1 MRTKIGTR
9 LLSLFLTAICVIG
22 LIPTSAFAASSENM
36 PSEITLKKSDY
47 FLDTD
52 GSKTYNSPSFD
63 KPLYLHIINM
73 NVGGKTKVGF
83 CAEHGKQLGNTLIGK
98 KWGNPEPVTNSF
110 IKMMIGY
117 YYCMTDAKYMTDAY
131 KAKFGSQLWTDQNM
145 IRYHNAWIQALC
157 WRALG
162 QGAAIPSDA
171 EGQRVAIA
179 KELMYIAN
187 AKNGTSYSDI
197 YTDKYGTT
205 TFYEKG
211 CKVIDNPD
219 CWPDVDVTLYHYIGG
234 NATSPD
240 GKKHYTND
248 NTQAIMVATPRG
260 EPTIDDYQIV
270 VKKVDSSNP
279 TKGLP
284 GATFSL
290 TMVGS
295 DDPSFPMTGVTGQDG
310 TYTFKP
316 LKAGTYQVTETE
328 APEGYQIDNP
338 GPYTVTL
345 PMNGQ
350 KTVTVTA
357 TDTPITTSSGSI
369 RKVDKDIPT
378 MGLAGATIRITG
390 IDNNFKYEGQTVAG
404 GALTDVPW
412 DTMPVGSYIAEEIG
426 APEGYIL
433 PSPHEKKE
441 FYWDKKSDVTLVFE
455 NDSKVKVQLLKKDE
469 SNNPLPGCLFTV
481 IKNGQTLF
489 SAVTDA
495 AGTITVPNVTEGTY
509 WFVEKDA
516 PEGYV
521 VNSEPVTA
529 YVSAADIQG
538 NKTVTVEAT
547 NHRKPGLEIVKI
559 DSVTKEP
566 VANCT
571 FDIRSIDGTYHET
584 LTTDGAGRIFLEN
597 MTPGSYEV
605 KETAVPKGYNLNPE
619 KQTVELTAG
628 GTFTLTFENV
638 PKTDFTLFKHDS
650 NNHPIAGVT
659 FEISKKGGQSLGH
672 FTTDGQGKLT
682 VPNLEPGIYV
692 AVETDCPDD
701 YILDK
706 TPHEFQVNAGKTEVG
721 IDVVNLKKP
730 EITVKKVDSIVG
742 GGVEGAKFEIFY
754 AGTGG
759 TGSPAGTYESLGTKY
774 TDANGI
780 IHLDHLKEGWYRFT
794 EVEAPEGY
802 QLDEPSTQEIYLKGD
817 DNAELTFK
825 DTPLS
830 AIIVMKKDGVNG
842 KALPGATFQLRYLDG
857 TSGTGGT
864 VIGEKV
870 TDQNGVCSW
879 TGLKAGTYIVEEVK
893 PAPGYNIVEGP
904 KTVYISGKAQDVITV
919 SFDNSPDG
927 TLLIKKVDAKN
938 PTKVLAGAKFRVQ
951 YTNGTLLG
959 NDNGIFTTDEN
970 GQITIAGLEPE
981 KTIIVT
987 EVEAPAGYIIDG
999 QAQTIDI
1006 KSGKVVSIT
1015 FKNAPKGELVIE
1027 KTDAATGKLLPG
1039 AEFII
1044 RKSDGTEVGADGNIH
1059 NNLTIESGTLSSDS
1073 HFVTGGDGRII
1084 IKGLTPGNYT
1094 ITEVKAPDG
1103 YLIGKNAS
1111 RTIQITA
1118 GDTQTITF
1126 ANPST
1131 CSLLIKKVCS
1141 INTDKMLEGAVFD
1154 VRYADGSVVGDS
1166 NGVYETGADGTIL
1179 ITGLEA
1185 NKAII
1190 VTETKAPNG
1199 FAIDTKP
1206 QTVTTIAG
1214 KVVQLTFANA
1224 PYGKLVIEKRDAET
1238 NNLLPGAEFRVTT
1251 AAGCEVGQNGVI
1263 GDTTLTSNGI
1273 FRTDADGKITIS
1285 NLRPGN
1291 YIITEIK
1298 APDGYLID
1306 DPTRNVTVTAGDTQT
1321 IVFKNHSTCSL
1332 LIKKVCTENPD
1343 KMLEGAVFDVRY
1355 ADGTVVG
1362 DSNGVFTTGADGT
1375 ILITGLEANKAI
1387 VVTETKAPDGF
1398 AIDTT
1403 PQTITTQAGKVV
1415 QLTFANA
1422 PYGKIIIEKRDSK
1435 TNELLPGAEFRVTT
1449 AAGCEVGQ
1457 NGVIGDT
1464 NLTSNGIFTT
1474 GADGKITI
1482 TNVRPGSYVITEIKA
1497 PDGYLIDDPTRTITV
1512 TSGDTQTIVFKDTKP
1527 GGLII
1532 EKRDSVT
1539 KEPLAGATFKV
1550 TTSDG
1555 RFVAQDGGAT
1565 STNGLYTTD
1574 ANGQIHI
1581 VDLDPDTY
1589 VVTEVTAPDG
1599 YLMDAPSQT
1608 VKIEKNDTQTL
1619 TFYDTP
1625 LGGLTIV
1632 KVDSESGKRLEGA
1645 KIEVAKLNGEIV
1657 GTYVTDKLGVIQLPD
1672 LDDGWYQLTEIKA
1685 PKGYLLD
1692 STPQKVEVK
1701 KGETKTFEF
1710 ENTASASM
1718 LIHKIDSVTKKGIQG
1733 VKFVVYDS
1741 SMTPIGEYESDDQ
1754 GYVHLN
1760 KTLEDGKYYVREIVA
1775 AEGYILDNK
1784 VKSFTVLAGDT
1795 AMIEWENTSELG
1807 QIQVIKTSEGY
1818 SSVNGLPA
1826 GTPLSGAIFAVY
1838 DKQNNVVDKFQTNE
1852 NGIGSSKKLPL
1863 GIYTVKEVQAPANYG
1878 LNPTVFTADIEFAGQ
1893 VVKLNVTDPVI
1904 TAGVSIKKTGYAQT
1918 MNNNVMR
1925 WTVSGV
1931 RNDST
1936 TSLQSFYWRDTLP
1949 TDAVRLTRLVTGT
1962 YSTTQTYKVT
1972 FTTNLN
1978 SQWRTAYDNLSTAKN
1993 YTLDMSSAALGLA
2006 SNEYVTQF
2014 MLSFGIVPAGFHQ
2027 LTNATVDAQTL
2038 YALTNGYKFTN
2049 KADVGGLLG
2058 GNWVQSI
2065 ARWTTSVYSHYVPA
2079 KPAAPKSPKLP
2090 RTGY

>member
-22 LIPTSAFAASSENM
+22 LIPTSAFAAPSGSM
-36 PSEITLKKSDY
+36 PSEITLQKSDY

-52 GSKTYNSPSFD
+52 GSKTYNSPSFGE
-63 KPLYLHIINM
+63 PLYLHIINM
-73 NVGGKTKVGF
+73 NVGGKTNVGF

-117 YYCMTDAKYMTDAY
+117 YYCMTDAKYQTDAY
-131 KAKFGSQLWTDQNM
+131 KEKWGGELWTDQNL

-171 EGQRVAIA
+171 EGQKVAIA

-205 TFYEKG
+205 TFYQKGEK
-211 CKVIDNPD
+211 VLDNTD

-248 NTQAIMVATPRG
+248 NTQAIMVATPSI
-260 EPTIDDYQIV
+260 PTAESYQIV

-279 TKGLP
+279 TKGLS

-295 DDPSFPMTGVTGQDG
+295 TKTLTGVTGQDG
-310 TYTFKP
+310 TYTFKN

-338 GPYTVTL
+338 GPYAVTL
-345 PMNGQ
+345 PTNGQ
-350 KTVTVTA
+350 NTVTVTA
-357 TDTPITTSSGSI
+357 LDTPITLASGSI
-369 RKVDKDIPT
+369 RKVDKDRPT

-390 IDNNFKYEGQTVAG
+390 IDNNFTYEGQTVEG

-412 DTMPVGSYIAEEIG
+412 DTMPVGSYVAEEIG

-441 FYWDKKSDVTLVFE
+441 FYWDKKNEVKLVFE

-706 TPHEFQVNAGKTEVG
+706 TPHEFQVNAGVTNVG

-794 EVEAPEGY
+794 EVEAPAGY

-842 KALPGATFQLRYLDG
+842 KALPGATFQLRYLGG

-879 TGLKAGTYIVEEVK
+879 TSLKAGTYIVEEVK

-927 TLLIKKVDAKN
+927 TLLIKKVDAKH

-987 EVEAPAGYIIDG
+987 EIEAPAGYIIDG

-1059 NNLTIESGTLSSDS
+1059 NDLTIESGTLSSDS

-1126 ANPST
+1126 ANP
-1131 CSLLIKKVCS
+1131 
-1141 INTDKMLEGAVFD
+1141 
-1154 VRYADGSVVGDS
+1154 
-1166 NGVYETGADGTIL
+1166 
-1179 ITGLEA
+1179 
-1185 NKAII
+1185 
-1190 VTETKAPNG
+1190 
-1199 FAIDTKP
+1199 
-1206 QTVTTIAG
+1206 
-1214 KVVQLTFANA
+1214 
-1224 PYGKLVIEKRDAET
+1224 
-1238 NNLLPGAEFRVTT
+1238 
-1251 AAGCEVGQNGVI
+1251 
-1263 GDTTLTSNGI
+1263 
-1273 FRTDADGKITIS
+1273 
-1285 NLRPGN
+1285 
-1291 YIITEIK
+1291 
-1298 APDGYLID
+1298 
-1306 DPTRNVTVTAGDTQT
+1306 
-1321 IVFKNHSTCSL
+1321 STCSL

-1435 TNELLPGAEFRVTT
+1435 TSELLPGAEFRVTT

-1482 TNVRPGSYVITEIKA
+1482 TNVRPGSYIITEIKA

-1645 KIEVAKLNGEIV
+1645 KIEVAKMNGEIV

-1718 LIHKIDSVTKKGIQG
+1718 LIHKIDSVTRKGIQG

-2065 ARWTTSVYSHYVPA
+2065 ARWTTSIYSHYVPA

>member
-22 LIPTSAFAASSENM
+22 LIPTSAFAAPSGSM
-36 PSEITLKKSDY
+36 PSEITLQKSDY

-52 GSKTYNSPSFD
+52 GSKTYNSPSFGE
-63 KPLYLHIINM
+63 PLYLHIINM
-73 NVGGKTKVGF
+73 NVGGETKIGF

-117 YYCMTDAKYMTDAY
+117 YYCMTDAKYQTDAY
-131 KAKFGSQLWTDQNM
+131 KEKWGGELWTDQNL

-171 EGQRVAIA
+171 EGQKVAIA

-205 TFYEKG
+205 TFYQKGEK
-211 CKVIDNPD
+211 VLDNTD
-219 CWPDVDVTLYHYIGG
+219 CWPDVDVTLYRYIGG

-248 NTQAIMVATPRG
+248 NTQAVMVATPKKSDI
-260 EPTIDDYQIV
+260 PSDKYQIV

-279 TKGLP
+279 TKGLA

-290 TMVGS
+290 EMVGS
-295 DDPSFPMTGVTGQDG
+295 DDPKFPMTGVTGQDG
-310 TYTFKP
+310 TYTFKN

-338 GPYTVTL
+338 GPYAVTL
-345 PMNGQ
+345 PTNGQ

-357 TDTPITTSSGSI
+357 LDTPITLASGSI
-369 RKVDKDIPT
+369 RKVDKDRPT

-390 IDNNFKYEGQTVAG
+390 IDNNFTYEGQTVEG

-412 DTMPVGSYIAEEIG
+412 DTMPVGSYVAEEIG

-441 FYWDKKSDVTLVFE
+441 FYWDKKNEVKLVFE

-559 DSVTKEP
+559 DSVTKKP

-571 FDIRSIDGTYHET
+571 FDIRSIDGTYHEA

-706 TPHEFQVNAGKTEVG
+706 TPHEFQVNAGVTNVG

-794 EVEAPEGY
+794 EVEAPAGY

-842 KALPGATFQLRYLDG
+842 KALPGATFQLRYLGG

-864 VIGEKV
+864 AIGEKV

-927 TLLIKKVDAKN
+927 TLLIKKVDAKH

-970 GQITIAGLEPE
+970 GQITIAGLEPK

-987 EVEAPAGYIIDG
+987 EIEAPAGYIIDG

-1059 NNLTIESGTLSSDS
+1059 NDLTIESGTLSSDS

-1084 IKGLTPGNYT
+1084 IKGLTPGHYT

-1126 ANPST
+1126 ANP
-1131 CSLLIKKVCS
+1131 
-1141 INTDKMLEGAVFD
+1141 
-1154 VRYADGSVVGDS
+1154 
-1166 NGVYETGADGTIL
+1166 
-1179 ITGLEA
+1179 
-1185 NKAII
+1185 
-1190 VTETKAPNG
+1190 
-1199 FAIDTKP
+1199 
-1206 QTVTTIAG
+1206 
-1214 KVVQLTFANA
+1214 
-1224 PYGKLVIEKRDAET
+1224 
-1238 NNLLPGAEFRVTT
+1238 
-1251 AAGCEVGQNGVI
+1251 
-1263 GDTTLTSNGI
+1263 
-1273 FRTDADGKITIS
+1273 
-1285 NLRPGN
+1285 
-1291 YIITEIK
+1291 
-1298 APDGYLID
+1298 
-1306 DPTRNVTVTAGDTQT
+1306 
-1321 IVFKNHSTCSL
+1321 STCSL

-1482 TNVRPGSYVITEIKA
+1482 TNVRPGNYIITEIKA

-1645 KIEVAKLNGEIV
+1645 KIEVAKMNGEIV

-1718 LIHKIDSVTKKGIQG
+1718 LIHKIDSVTRKGIQG

>member
-1 MRTKIGTR
+1 MRQKIGTR

-22 LIPTSAFAASSENM
+22 LIPTSAFAAPSGSM
-36 PSEITLKKSDY
+36 PSEITLQKSDY

-52 GSKTYNSPSFD
+52 GSKTYNSPSFGE
-63 KPLYLHIINM
+63 PLYLHIINM
-73 NVGGKTKVGF
+73 NVGGKTNVGF

-117 YYCMTDAKYMTDAY
+117 YYCMTDAKYQTDAY
-131 KAKFGSQLWTDQNM
+131 KEKWGGELWTDQNL

-171 EGQRVAIA
+171 EGQKVAIA

-205 TFYEKG
+205 TFYQKGEK
-211 CKVIDNPD
+211 VLDNTD

-248 NTQAIMVATPRG
+248 NTQAIMVATPSI
-260 EPTIDDYQIV
+260 PTLGNYQIT

-279 TKGLP
+279 TKGLA
-284 GATFSL
+284 GAEFSL
-290 TMVGS
+290 EMVGS
-295 DDPSFPMTGVTGQDG
+295 DDPKFPMTGVTGQGG
-310 TYTFKP
+310 TLTFKD
-316 LKAGTYQVTETE
+316 LKAGTYQVTETK
-328 APEGYQIDNP
+328 APEDYQIDNP

-345 PMNGQ
+345 PTNGQ
-350 KTVTVTA
+350 NTVTVTA
-357 TDTPITTSSGSI
+357 TDTPITLASGSI
-369 RKVDKDIPT
+369 RKVDKDRPT

-390 IDNNFKYEGQTVAG
+390 IDNNFTYEGQTVEG

-412 DTMPVGSYIAEEIG
+412 DTMPVGSYVAEEIG

-441 FYWDKKSDVTLVFE
+441 FYWDKKNEVKLVFE

-559 DSVTKEP
+559 NSVTKEP

-706 TPHEFQVNAGKTEVG
+706 TPHEFQVNAGVTNVG

-794 EVEAPEGY
+794 EVEAPAGY

-842 KALPGATFQLRYLDG
+842 KALPGATFQLRYLGG

-927 TLLIKKVDAKN
+927 TLLIKKVDAKH

-987 EVEAPAGYIIDG
+987 EIEAPAGYIIDG

-1027 KTDAATGKLLPG
+1027 KTDAATGKLLSG

-1059 NNLTIESGTLSSDS
+1059 NDLTIESGTLSSDS

-1111 RTIQITA
+1111 RTTQITA

-1126 ANPST
+1126 ANP
-1131 CSLLIKKVCS
+1131 
-1141 INTDKMLEGAVFD
+1141 
-1154 VRYADGSVVGDS
+1154 
-1166 NGVYETGADGTIL
+1166 
-1179 ITGLEA
+1179 
-1185 NKAII
+1185 
-1190 VTETKAPNG
+1190 
-1199 FAIDTKP
+1199 
-1206 QTVTTIAG
+1206 
-1214 KVVQLTFANA
+1214 
-1224 PYGKLVIEKRDAET
+1224 
-1238 NNLLPGAEFRVTT
+1238 
-1251 AAGCEVGQNGVI
+1251 
-1263 GDTTLTSNGI
+1263 
-1273 FRTDADGKITIS
+1273 
-1285 NLRPGN
+1285 
-1291 YIITEIK
+1291 
-1298 APDGYLID
+1298 
-1306 DPTRNVTVTAGDTQT
+1306 
-1321 IVFKNHSTCSL
+1321 STCSL

-1482 TNVRPGSYVITEIKA
+1482 TNVRPGNYVITEIKA

-1645 KIEVAKLNGEIV
+1645 KIEVAKMNGEIV

-1718 LIHKIDSVTKKGIQG
+1718 LIHKIDSVTRKGIQG

>member
-22 LIPTSAFAASSENM
+22 LIPTSAFAASSESM

-73 NVGGKTKVGF
+73 NVGGETKVGF

-117 YYCMTDAKYMTDAY
+117 YYCMTDAKYQTDAY
-131 KAKFGSQLWTDQNM
+131 KEKWGGALWTDQNM

-171 EGQRVAIA
+171 EGQKVAIA

-205 TFYEKG
+205 TFYQKGEK
-211 CKVIDNPD
+211 VLDNTD

-248 NTQAIMVATPRG
+248 NTQAIMVATPK
-260 EPTIDDYQIV
+260 EPTSEKYQIV

-279 TKGLP
+279 TKGLA
-284 GATFSL
+284 GAEFSL
-290 TMVGS
+290 EMVGS
-295 DDPSFPMTGVTGQDG
+295 DDPKFPMTGVTGQNG
-310 TYTFKP
+310 TLTFTN
-316 LKAGTYQVTETE
+316 LKAGTYQVTETK
-328 APEGYQIDNP
+328 APEDYQIDNP

-345 PMNGQ
+345 PTNGQ

-357 TDTPITTSSGSI
+357 TDTPITIASGSI
-369 RKVDKDIPT
+369 RKVDKDRPT

-441 FYWDKKSDVTLVFE
+441 FYWDKKNEVKLVFE

-521 VNSEPVTA
+521 INSEPVTA

-682 VPNLEPGIYV
+682 VPNLEPGIYI

-842 KALPGATFQLRYLDG
+842 KALPGATFQLRYLGG

-987 EVEAPAGYIIDG
+987 EIEAPAGYIIDG

-1059 NNLTIESGTLSSDS
+1059 NDLTIESGTLSSDS

-1126 ANPST
+1126 ANP
-1131 CSLLIKKVCS
+1131 
-1141 INTDKMLEGAVFD
+1141 
-1154 VRYADGSVVGDS
+1154 
-1166 NGVYETGADGTIL
+1166 
-1179 ITGLEA
+1179 
-1185 NKAII
+1185 
-1190 VTETKAPNG
+1190 
-1199 FAIDTKP
+1199 
-1206 QTVTTIAG
+1206 
-1214 KVVQLTFANA
+1214 
-1224 PYGKLVIEKRDAET
+1224 
-1238 NNLLPGAEFRVTT
+1238 
-1251 AAGCEVGQNGVI
+1251 
-1263 GDTTLTSNGI
+1263 
-1273 FRTDADGKITIS
+1273 
-1285 NLRPGN
+1285 
-1291 YIITEIK
+1291 
-1298 APDGYLID
+1298 
-1306 DPTRNVTVTAGDTQT
+1306 
-1321 IVFKNHSTCSL
+1321 STCSL

-1482 TNVRPGSYVITEIKA
+1482 TNVRHGSYIITEIKA

-1645 KIEVAKLNGEIV
+1645 KIEVAKMNGEIV

-1718 LIHKIDSVTKKGIQG
+1718 LIHKIDSVTRKGIQG

>member
-22 LIPTSAFAASSENM
+22 LIPTSAFAAPSGSM
-36 PSEITLKKSDY
+36 PSEITLQKSDY

-52 GSKTYNSPSFD
+52 GSKTYNSPSFGE
-63 KPLYLHIINM
+63 PLYLHIINM
-73 NVGGKTKVGF
+73 NVGGETKIGF

-117 YYCMTDAKYMTDAY
+117 YYCMTDTKYQTDAY
-131 KAKFGSQLWTDQNM
+131 KEKWGGELWTDPNL

-171 EGQRVAIA
+171 EGQKVAIA

-205 TFYEKG
+205 TFYQKGEK
-211 CKVIDNPD
+211 VLDNTD

-240 GKKHYTND
+240 GKKHYTNE
-248 NTQAIMVATPRG
+248 NTQAIMVATPK
-260 EPTIDDYQIV
+260 EPTSEEYQIV

-279 TKGLP
+279 TKGLA
-284 GATFSL
+284 GAEFSL
-290 TMVGS
+290 EMVGS
-295 DDPSFPMTGVTGQDG
+295 DDPKFPMTGVTRQNG
-310 TYTFKP
+310 TYTFRG
-316 LKAGTYQVTETE
+316 LKAGTYQVTETT
-328 APEGYQIDNP
+328 APDGYQIDNP

-345 PMNGQ
+345 PTNGQ

-357 TDTPITTSSGSI
+357 LDTPITLASGSI
-369 RKVDKDIPT
+369 RKVDKDRPT

-390 IDNNFKYEGQTVAG
+390 IDNNFTYEGQTVEG

-412 DTMPVGSYIAEEIG
+412 DTMPVGSYVAEEIG

-441 FYWDKKSDVTLVFE
+441 FYWDKKNEVKLVFE

-706 TPHEFQVNAGKTEVG
+706 TPHEFQVNAGVTNVG

-794 EVEAPEGY
+794 EVEAPAGY

-842 KALPGATFQLRYLDG
+842 KALPGATFQLRYLGG

-879 TGLKAGTYIVEEVK
+879 TSLKAGTYIVEEVK

-927 TLLIKKVDAKN
+927 TLLIKKVDAKH

-987 EVEAPAGYIIDG
+987 EIEAPAGYIIDG

-1027 KTDAATGKLLPG
+1027 KTDAATGKLLSG

-1059 NNLTIESGTLSSDS
+1059 NDLTIESGTLSSDS

-1126 ANPST
+1126 ANP
-1131 CSLLIKKVCS
+1131 
-1141 INTDKMLEGAVFD
+1141 
-1154 VRYADGSVVGDS
+1154 
-1166 NGVYETGADGTIL
+1166 
-1179 ITGLEA
+1179 
-1185 NKAII
+1185 
-1190 VTETKAPNG
+1190 
-1199 FAIDTKP
+1199 
-1206 QTVTTIAG
+1206 
-1214 KVVQLTFANA
+1214 
-1224 PYGKLVIEKRDAET
+1224 
-1238 NNLLPGAEFRVTT
+1238 
-1251 AAGCEVGQNGVI
+1251 
-1263 GDTTLTSNGI
+1263 
-1273 FRTDADGKITIS
+1273 
-1285 NLRPGN
+1285 
-1291 YIITEIK
+1291 
-1298 APDGYLID
+1298 
-1306 DPTRNVTVTAGDTQT
+1306 
-1321 IVFKNHSTCSL
+1321 STCSL

-1482 TNVRPGSYVITEIKA
+1482 TNVRPGNYVITEIKA

-1645 KIEVAKLNGEIV
+1645 KIEVAKMNGEIV

-1718 LIHKIDSVTKKGIQG
+1718 LIHKIDSVTRKGIQG

-1775 AEGYILDNK
+1775 ADGYILDNK

>member
-1 MRTKIGTR
+1 MRQKIGTR

-22 LIPTSAFAASSENM
+22 LIPTSAFAAPSGSM
-36 PSEITLKKSDY
+36 PSEITLQKSDY

-52 GSKTYNSPSFD
+52 GSKTYNSPSFGE
-63 KPLYLHIINM
+63 PLYLHIINM

-117 YYCMTDAKYMTDAY
+117 YYCMTDAKYQTDAY
-131 KAKFGSQLWTDQNM
+131 KEKWGGELWTDQNL

-171 EGQRVAIA
+171 EGQKAAIA

-205 TFYEKG
+205 TFYQKGEK
-211 CKVIDNPD
+211 VLDNTD

-248 NTQAIMVATPRG
+248 NTQAIMVATPSI
-260 EPTIDDYQIV
+260 PTAESYQIV

-279 TKGLP
+279 TKGLS

-295 DDPSFPMTGVTGQDG
+295 TKTLTGVTGQDG
-310 TYTFKP
+310 TYTFKN

-338 GPYTVTL
+338 GPYAVTL
-345 PMNGQ
+345 PTNGQ

-357 TDTPITTSSGSI
+357 LDTPITLASGSI
-369 RKVDKDIPT
+369 RKVDKDRPT

-390 IDNNFKYEGQTVAG
+390 IDNNFTYEGQTVEG

-412 DTMPVGSYIAEEIG
+412 DTMPVGSYVAEEIG

-441 FYWDKKSDVTLVFE
+441 FYWDKKNEVKLVFE

-706 TPHEFQVNAGKTEVG
+706 TPHEFQVNAGVTNVG

-794 EVEAPEGY
+794 EVEAPAGY

-842 KALPGATFQLRYLDG
+842 KALPGATFQLRYLGG

-879 TGLKAGTYIVEEVK
+879 TSLKAGTYIVEEVK

-927 TLLIKKVDAKN
+927 TLLIKKVDAKH

-987 EVEAPAGYIIDG
+987 EIEAPAGYIIDG

-1027 KTDAATGKLLPG
+1027 KTDAATGKLLSG

-1059 NNLTIESGTLSSDS
+1059 NDLTIESGTLSSDS

-1126 ANPST
+1126 ANP
-1131 CSLLIKKVCS
+1131 
-1141 INTDKMLEGAVFD
+1141 
-1154 VRYADGSVVGDS
+1154 
-1166 NGVYETGADGTIL
+1166 
-1179 ITGLEA
+1179 
-1185 NKAII
+1185 
-1190 VTETKAPNG
+1190 
-1199 FAIDTKP
+1199 
-1206 QTVTTIAG
+1206 
-1214 KVVQLTFANA
+1214 
-1224 PYGKLVIEKRDAET
+1224 
-1238 NNLLPGAEFRVTT
+1238 
-1251 AAGCEVGQNGVI
+1251 
-1263 GDTTLTSNGI
+1263 
-1273 FRTDADGKITIS
+1273 
-1285 NLRPGN
+1285 
-1291 YIITEIK
+1291 
-1298 APDGYLID
+1298 
-1306 DPTRNVTVTAGDTQT
+1306 
-1321 IVFKNHSTCSL
+1321 STCSL

-1482 TNVRPGSYVITEIKA
+1482 TNVRPGNYIITEIKA

-1645 KIEVAKLNGEIV
+1645 KIEVAKMNGEIV

-1718 LIHKIDSVTKKGIQG
+1718 LIHKIDSVTRKGIQG

>member
-22 LIPTSAFAASSENM
+22 LIPTSAFAAPSGSM
-36 PSEITLKKSDY
+36 PSEITLQKSDY

-52 GSKTYNSPSFD
+52 GSKTYNSPSFGE
-63 KPLYLHIINM
+63 PLYLHIINM
-73 NVGGKTKVGF
+73 NVGGKTNVGF

-98 KWGNPEPVTNSF
+98 KWGNPEPVINSF

-117 YYCMTDAKYMTDAY
+117 YYCMTDAKYQTDAY
-131 KAKFGSQLWTDQNM
+131 KEKWGGELWTDQNL

-171 EGQRVAIA
+171 EGQKVAIA

-205 TFYEKG
+205 TFYQKGEK
-211 CKVIDNPD
+211 VLDNTD

-248 NTQAIMVATPRG
+248 NTQAIMVATPSI
-260 EPTIDDYQIV
+260 PTAESYQIV

-279 TKGLP
+279 TKGLS

-295 DDPSFPMTGVTGQDG
+295 TKTLTGVTGQDG
-310 TYTFKP
+310 TYTFKN

-338 GPYTVTL
+338 GPYAVTL
-345 PMNGQ
+345 PTNGQ
-350 KTVTVTA
+350 NTVTVTA
-357 TDTPITTSSGSI
+357 LDTPITLASGSI
-369 RKVDKDIPT
+369 RKVDKDRPT

-390 IDNNFKYEGQTVAG
+390 IDNNFTYEGQTVEG

-412 DTMPVGSYIAEEIG
+412 DTMPVGSYVAEEIG

-441 FYWDKKSDVTLVFE
+441 FYWDKKNEVKLVFE

-706 TPHEFQVNAGKTEVG
+706 TPHEFQVNAGVTNVG

-794 EVEAPEGY
+794 EVEAPAGY

-842 KALPGATFQLRYLDG
+842 KALPGATFQLRYLGG

-879 TGLKAGTYIVEEVK
+879 TSLKAGTYIVEEVK

-927 TLLIKKVDAKN
+927 TLLIKKVDAKH

-987 EVEAPAGYIIDG
+987 EIEAPAGYIIDG
-999 QAQTIDI
+999 QSQTIDI

-1059 NNLTIESGTLSSDS
+1059 NDLTIESGTLSSDS

-1126 ANPST
+1126 ANP
-1131 CSLLIKKVCS
+1131 
-1141 INTDKMLEGAVFD
+1141 
-1154 VRYADGSVVGDS
+1154 
-1166 NGVYETGADGTIL
+1166 
-1179 ITGLEA
+1179 
-1185 NKAII
+1185 
-1190 VTETKAPNG
+1190 
-1199 FAIDTKP
+1199 
-1206 QTVTTIAG
+1206 
-1214 KVVQLTFANA
+1214 
-1224 PYGKLVIEKRDAET
+1224 
-1238 NNLLPGAEFRVTT
+1238 
-1251 AAGCEVGQNGVI
+1251 
-1263 GDTTLTSNGI
+1263 
-1273 FRTDADGKITIS
+1273 
-1285 NLRPGN
+1285 
-1291 YIITEIK
+1291 
-1298 APDGYLID
+1298 
-1306 DPTRNVTVTAGDTQT
+1306 
-1321 IVFKNHSTCSL
+1321 STCSL

-1482 TNVRPGSYVITEIKA
+1482 TNVRPGNYVITEIKA

-1645 KIEVAKLNGEIV
+1645 KIEVAKMNGEIV

-1718 LIHKIDSVTKKGIQG
+1718 LIHKIDSVTRKGIQG

>member
-1 MRTKIGTR
+1 
-9 LLSLFLTAICVIG
+9 
-22 LIPTSAFAASSENM
+22 M
-36 PSEITLKKSDY
+36 PSEITLQKSDY

-52 GSKTYNSPSFD
+52 GSKTYNSPSFGE
-63 KPLYLHIINM
+63 PLYLHIINM
-73 NVGGKTKVGF
+73 NVGGETKIGF

-117 YYCMTDAKYMTDAY
+117 YYCMTDAKYQTDAY
-131 KAKFGSQLWTDQNM
+131 KEKWGGELWTDQNL

-171 EGQRVAIA
+171 EGQKVAIA

-205 TFYEKG
+205 TFYQKGEK
-211 CKVIDNPD
+211 VLDNTD
-219 CWPDVDVTLYHYIGG
+219 CWPDVDVTLYRYIGG

-248 NTQAIMVATPRG
+248 NTQAVMVATPKKSDI
-260 EPTIDDYQIV
+260 PSDKYQIV

-279 TKGLP
+279 TKGLA

-290 TMVGS
+290 EMVGS
-295 DDPSFPMTGVTGQDG
+295 DDPKFPMTGVTGQDG
-310 TYTFKP
+310 TYTFKN

-338 GPYTVTL
+338 GPYAVTL
-345 PMNGQ
+345 PTNGQ

-357 TDTPITTSSGSI
+357 LDTPITLASGSI
-369 RKVDKDIPT
+369 RKVDKDRPT

-390 IDNNFKYEGQTVAG
+390 IDNNFTYEGQTVEG

-412 DTMPVGSYIAEEIG
+412 DTMPVGSYVAEEIG

-441 FYWDKKSDVTLVFE
+441 FYWDKKNEVKLVFE

-571 FDIRSIDGTYHET
+571 FDIRSIDGTYHEA

-706 TPHEFQVNAGKTEVG
+706 TPHEFQVNAGVTNVG

-794 EVEAPEGY
+794 EVEAPAGY

-842 KALPGATFQLRYLDG
+842 KALPGATFQLRYLGG

-864 VIGEKV
+864 AIGEKV

-970 GQITIAGLEPE
+970 GQITIAGLEPK

-987 EVEAPAGYIIDG
+987 EIEAPAGYIIDG

-1059 NNLTIESGTLSSDS
+1059 NDLTIESGTLSSDS

-1126 ANPST
+1126 ANP
-1131 CSLLIKKVCS
+1131 
-1141 INTDKMLEGAVFD
+1141 
-1154 VRYADGSVVGDS
+1154 
-1166 NGVYETGADGTIL
+1166 
-1179 ITGLEA
+1179 
-1185 NKAII
+1185 
-1190 VTETKAPNG
+1190 
-1199 FAIDTKP
+1199 
-1206 QTVTTIAG
+1206 
-1214 KVVQLTFANA
+1214 
-1224 PYGKLVIEKRDAET
+1224 
-1238 NNLLPGAEFRVTT
+1238 
-1251 AAGCEVGQNGVI
+1251 
-1263 GDTTLTSNGI
+1263 
-1273 FRTDADGKITIS
+1273 
-1285 NLRPGN
+1285 
-1291 YIITEIK
+1291 
-1298 APDGYLID
+1298 
-1306 DPTRNVTVTAGDTQT
+1306 
-1321 IVFKNHSTCSL
+1321 STCSL

-1482 TNVRPGSYVITEIKA
+1482 TNVRPGNYIITEIKA

-1645 KIEVAKLNGEIV
+1645 KIEVAKMNGEIV

-1718 LIHKIDSVTKKGIQG
+1718 LIHKIDSVTRKGIQG

>member
-22 LIPTSAFAASSENM
+22 LIPTSAFAAPSGSM
-36 PSEITLKKSDY
+36 PSEITLQKSDY

-52 GSKTYNSPSFD
+52 GSKTYNSPSFGE
-63 KPLYLHIINM
+63 PLYLHIINM
-73 NVGGKTKVGF
+73 NVGGETKIGF

-117 YYCMTDAKYMTDAY
+117 YYCMTDAKYQTDAY
-131 KAKFGSQLWTDQNM
+131 KEKWGGELWTDQNL

-171 EGQRVAIA
+171 EGQKVAIA

-205 TFYEKG
+205 TFYQKGEK
-211 CKVIDNPD
+211 VLDNTD
-219 CWPDVDVTLYHYIGG
+219 CWPDVDVTLYRYIGG

-248 NTQAIMVATPRG
+248 NTQAVMVATPKKSDI
-260 EPTIDDYQIV
+260 PSDKYQIV

-279 TKGLP
+279 TKGLA

-290 TMVGS
+290 EMVGS
-295 DDPSFPMTGVTGQDG
+295 DDPKFPMTGVTGQDG
-310 TYTFKP
+310 TYTFKN

-338 GPYTVTL
+338 GPYAVTL
-345 PMNGQ
+345 PTNGQ

-357 TDTPITTSSGSI
+357 LDTPITLASGSI
-369 RKVDKDIPT
+369 RKVDKDRPT

-390 IDNNFKYEGQTVAG
+390 IDNNFTYEGQTVEG

-412 DTMPVGSYIAEEIG
+412 DTMPVGSYVAEEIG

-441 FYWDKKSDVTLVFE
+441 FYWDKKNEVKLVFE

-559 DSVTKEP
+559 NSVTKEP

-706 TPHEFQVNAGKTEVG
+706 TPHEFQVNAGVTNVG

-794 EVEAPEGY
+794 EVEAPAGY

-842 KALPGATFQLRYLDG
+842 KALPGATFQLRYLGG

-879 TGLKAGTYIVEEVK
+879 TSLKAGTYIVEEVK

-927 TLLIKKVDAKN
+927 TLLIKKVDAKH

-987 EVEAPAGYIIDG
+987 EIEAPAGYIIDG

-1059 NNLTIESGTLSSDS
+1059 NDLTIESGTLSSDS

-1126 ANPST
+1126 ANP
-1131 CSLLIKKVCS
+1131 
-1141 INTDKMLEGAVFD
+1141 
-1154 VRYADGSVVGDS
+1154 
-1166 NGVYETGADGTIL
+1166 
-1179 ITGLEA
+1179 
-1185 NKAII
+1185 
-1190 VTETKAPNG
+1190 
-1199 FAIDTKP
+1199 
-1206 QTVTTIAG
+1206 
-1214 KVVQLTFANA
+1214 
-1224 PYGKLVIEKRDAET
+1224 
-1238 NNLLPGAEFRVTT
+1238 
-1251 AAGCEVGQNGVI
+1251 
-1263 GDTTLTSNGI
+1263 
-1273 FRTDADGKITIS
+1273 
-1285 NLRPGN
+1285 
-1291 YIITEIK
+1291 
-1298 APDGYLID
+1298 
-1306 DPTRNVTVTAGDTQT
+1306 
-1321 IVFKNHSTCSL
+1321 STCSL

-1474 GADGKITI
+1474 GADGKTTI
-1482 TNVRPGSYVITEIKA
+1482 TNVRPGSYIITEIKA

-1645 KIEVAKLNGEIV
+1645 KIEVAKMNGEIV

-1718 LIHKIDSVTKKGIQG
+1718 LIHKIDSVTRKGIQG

>member
-1 MRTKIGTR
+1 MRQKIGTR

-22 LIPTSAFAASSENM
+22 LIPTSAFAAPSGSM
-36 PSEITLKKSDY
+36 PSEITLQKSDY

-52 GSKTYNSPSFD
+52 GSKTYNSPSFGE
-63 KPLYLHIINM
+63 PLYLHIINM
-73 NVGGKTKVGF
+73 NVGGKTNVGF

-117 YYCMTDAKYMTDAY
+117 YYCMTDAKYQTDAY
-131 KAKFGSQLWTDQNM
+131 KEKWGGELWTDQNL

-171 EGQRVAIA
+171 EGQKVAIA

-205 TFYEKG
+205 TFYQKGEK
-211 CKVIDNPD
+211 VLDNTD

-248 NTQAIMVATPRG
+248 NTQAIMVATPSI
-260 EPTIDDYQIV
+260 PTAESYQIV

-279 TKGLP
+279 TKGLS

-295 DDPSFPMTGVTGQDG
+295 TKTLTGVTGQDG
-310 TYTFKP
+310 TYTFKN

-338 GPYTVTL
+338 GPYAVTL
-345 PMNGQ
+345 PTNGQ
-350 KTVTVTA
+350 NTVTVTA
-357 TDTPITTSSGSI
+357 LDTPITLASGSI
-369 RKVDKDIPT
+369 RKVDKDRPT

-390 IDNNFKYEGQTVAG
+390 IDNNFTYEGQTVEG

-412 DTMPVGSYIAEEIG
+412 DTMPVGSYVAEEIG

-441 FYWDKKSDVTLVFE
+441 FYWDKKNEVKLVFE

-706 TPHEFQVNAGKTEVG
+706 TPHEFQVNAGVTNVG

-794 EVEAPEGY
+794 EVEAPAGY

-842 KALPGATFQLRYLDG
+842 KALPGATFQLRYLGG

-927 TLLIKKVDAKN
+927 TLLIKKVDAKH

-987 EVEAPAGYIIDG
+987 EIEAPAGYIIDG

-1059 NNLTIESGTLSSDS
+1059 NDLTIESGTLSSDS

-1084 IKGLTPGNYT
+1084 IKGLTPGHYT

-1126 ANPST
+1126 ANP
-1131 CSLLIKKVCS
+1131 
-1141 INTDKMLEGAVFD
+1141 
-1154 VRYADGSVVGDS
+1154 
-1166 NGVYETGADGTIL
+1166 
-1179 ITGLEA
+1179 
-1185 NKAII
+1185 
-1190 VTETKAPNG
+1190 
-1199 FAIDTKP
+1199 
-1206 QTVTTIAG
+1206 
-1214 KVVQLTFANA
+1214 
-1224 PYGKLVIEKRDAET
+1224 
-1238 NNLLPGAEFRVTT
+1238 
-1251 AAGCEVGQNGVI
+1251 
-1263 GDTTLTSNGI
+1263 
-1273 FRTDADGKITIS
+1273 
-1285 NLRPGN
+1285 
-1291 YIITEIK
+1291 
-1298 APDGYLID
+1298 
-1306 DPTRNVTVTAGDTQT
+1306 
-1321 IVFKNHSTCSL
+1321 STCSL

-1482 TNVRPGSYVITEIKA
+1482 TNVRPGNYIITEIKA

-1645 KIEVAKLNGEIV
+1645 KIEVAKMNGEIV

-1718 LIHKIDSVTKKGIQG
+1718 LIHKIDSVTRKGIQG

-2065 ARWTTSVYSHYVPA
+2065 ARWTTSIYSHYVPA

>member
-22 LIPTSAFAASSENM
+22 LIPTSAFAAPSGSM
-36 PSEITLKKSDY
+36 PSEITLQKSDY

-52 GSKTYNSPSFD
+52 GSKTYNSPSFGE
-63 KPLYLHIINM
+63 PLYLHIINM
-73 NVGGKTKVGF
+73 NVGGETKIGF

-117 YYCMTDAKYMTDAY
+117 YYCMTDAKYQTDAY
-131 KAKFGSQLWTDQNM
+131 KEKWGGELWTDQNL

-171 EGQRVAIA
+171 EGQKVAIA

-205 TFYEKG
+205 TFYQKGEK
-211 CKVIDNPD
+211 VLDNTD
-219 CWPDVDVTLYHYIGG
+219 CWPDVDVTLYRYIGG

-248 NTQAIMVATPRG
+248 NTQAVMVATPKKSDI
-260 EPTIDDYQIV
+260 PSDKYQIV

-279 TKGLP
+279 TKGLA

-290 TMVGS
+290 EMVGS
-295 DDPSFPMTGVTGQDG
+295 DDPKFPMTGVTGQDG
-310 TYTFKP
+310 TYTFKN

-338 GPYTVTL
+338 GPYAVTL
-345 PMNGQ
+345 PTNGQ

-357 TDTPITTSSGSI
+357 LDTPITLASGSI
-369 RKVDKDIPT
+369 RKVDKDRPT

-390 IDNNFKYEGQTVAG
+390 IDNNFTYEGQTVEG

-412 DTMPVGSYIAEEIG
+412 DTMPVGSYVAEEIG

-441 FYWDKKSDVTLVFE
+441 FYWDKKNEVKLVFE

-559 DSVTKEP
+559 DSVTKKP

-628 GTFTLTFENV
+628 GIFTRTFENV

-706 TPHEFQVNAGKTEVG
+706 TPHEFQVNAGVTNVG

-794 EVEAPEGY
+794 EVEAPAGY

-842 KALPGATFQLRYLDG
+842 KALPGATFQLRYLGG

-879 TGLKAGTYIVEEVK
+879 TSLKAGTYIVEEVK

-927 TLLIKKVDAKN
+927 TLLIKKVDAKH

-987 EVEAPAGYIIDG
+987 EIEAPAGYIIDG

-1027 KTDAATGKLLPG
+1027 KTDAATGKLLSG

-1059 NNLTIESGTLSSDS
+1059 NDLTIESGTLSSDS

-1126 ANPST
+1126 ANP
-1131 CSLLIKKVCS
+1131 
-1141 INTDKMLEGAVFD
+1141 
-1154 VRYADGSVVGDS
+1154 
-1166 NGVYETGADGTIL
+1166 
-1179 ITGLEA
+1179 
-1185 NKAII
+1185 
-1190 VTETKAPNG
+1190 
-1199 FAIDTKP
+1199 
-1206 QTVTTIAG
+1206 
-1214 KVVQLTFANA
+1214 
-1224 PYGKLVIEKRDAET
+1224 
-1238 NNLLPGAEFRVTT
+1238 
-1251 AAGCEVGQNGVI
+1251 
-1263 GDTTLTSNGI
+1263 
-1273 FRTDADGKITIS
+1273 
-1285 NLRPGN
+1285 
-1291 YIITEIK
+1291 
-1298 APDGYLID
+1298 
-1306 DPTRNVTVTAGDTQT
+1306 
-1321 IVFKNHSTCSL
+1321 STCSL

-1482 TNVRPGSYVITEIKA
+1482 TNVRPGNYVITEIKA

-1645 KIEVAKLNGEIV
+1645 KIEVAKMNGEIV

-1718 LIHKIDSVTKKGIQG
+1718 LIHKIDSVTRKGIQG

>member
-1 MRTKIGTR
+1 MRQKIGTR

-22 LIPTSAFAASSENM
+22 LIPTSAFAAPSGSM
-36 PSEITLKKSDY
+36 PSEITLQKSDY

-52 GSKTYNSPSFD
+52 GSKTYNSPSFGE
-63 KPLYLHIINM
+63 PLYLHIINM

-117 YYCMTDAKYMTDAY
+117 YYCMTDAKYQTDAY
-131 KAKFGSQLWTDQNM
+131 KEKWGGELWTDQNL

-171 EGQRVAIA
+171 EGQKVAIA

-205 TFYEKG
+205 TFYQKGEK
-211 CKVIDNPD
+211 VLDNTD

-248 NTQAIMVATPRG
+248 NTQAIMVATPSI
-260 EPTIDDYQIV
+260 PTLGNYQIT

-279 TKGLP
+279 TKGLA
-284 GATFSL
+284 GAEFSL
-290 TMVGS
+290 EMVGS
-295 DDPSFPMTGVTGQDG
+295 DDPKFPMTGVTGQGG
-310 TYTFKP
+310 TLTFKD
-316 LKAGTYQVTETE
+316 LKAGTYQVTETK
-328 APEGYQIDNP
+328 APEDYQIDNP

-345 PMNGQ
+345 PTNGQ
-350 KTVTVTA
+350 NTVTVTA
-357 TDTPITTSSGSI
+357 TDTPITLASGSI
-369 RKVDKDIPT
+369 RKVDKDRPT

-390 IDNNFKYEGQTVAG
+390 IDNNFTYEGQTVEG

-412 DTMPVGSYIAEEIG
+412 DTMPVGSYVAEEIG

-441 FYWDKKSDVTLVFE
+441 FYWDKKNEVKLVFE

-706 TPHEFQVNAGKTEVG
+706 TPHEFQVNAGVTNVG

-794 EVEAPEGY
+794 EVEAPAGY

-842 KALPGATFQLRYLDG
+842 KALPGATFQLRYLGG

-987 EVEAPAGYIIDG
+987 EIEAPAGYIIDG

-1059 NNLTIESGTLSSDS
+1059 NDLTIESGTLSSDS

-1084 IKGLTPGNYT
+1084 IKGLTPGHYT

-1126 ANPST
+1126 ANP
-1131 CSLLIKKVCS
+1131 
-1141 INTDKMLEGAVFD
+1141 
-1154 VRYADGSVVGDS
+1154 
-1166 NGVYETGADGTIL
+1166 
-1179 ITGLEA
+1179 
-1185 NKAII
+1185 
-1190 VTETKAPNG
+1190 
-1199 FAIDTKP
+1199 
-1206 QTVTTIAG
+1206 
-1214 KVVQLTFANA
+1214 
-1224 PYGKLVIEKRDAET
+1224 
-1238 NNLLPGAEFRVTT
+1238 
-1251 AAGCEVGQNGVI
+1251 
-1263 GDTTLTSNGI
+1263 
-1273 FRTDADGKITIS
+1273 
-1285 NLRPGN
+1285 
-1291 YIITEIK
+1291 
-1298 APDGYLID
+1298 
-1306 DPTRNVTVTAGDTQT
+1306 
-1321 IVFKNHSTCSL
+1321 STCSL

-1482 TNVRPGSYVITEIKA
+1482 TNVRPGSYIITEIKA

-1645 KIEVAKLNGEIV
+1645 KIEVAKMNGEIV

-1718 LIHKIDSVTKKGIQG
+1718 LIHKIDSVTRKGIQG

>member
-1 MRTKIGTR
+1 MRTRIGTR

-22 LIPTSAFAASSENM
+22 LIPTSAFAASSESM

-73 NVGGKTKVGF
+73 NVGGETKVGF

-117 YYCMTDAKYMTDAY
+117 YYCMTDAKYQTDAY
-131 KAKFGSQLWTDQNM
+131 KEKWGGALWTDQNM

-171 EGQRVAIA
+171 EGQKVAIA

-205 TFYEKG
+205 TFYQKGEK
-211 CKVIDNPD
+211 VLDNTD

-248 NTQAIMVATPRG
+248 NTQAIMVATPKTPDTPI
-260 EPTIDDYQIV
+260 EDYQIV
-270 VKKVDSSNP
+270 VKKVDSTNP
-279 TKGLP
+279 TKGLA

-290 TMVGS
+290 TKVGS
-295 DDPSFPMTGVTGQDG
+295 DDPKYPLTGVTGQDG
-310 TYTFKP
+310 TYTFRR
-316 LKAGTYQVTETE
+316 LEAGTYQVTETE

-338 GPYTVTL
+338 GPYAVTL
-345 PMNGQ
+345 PTNGQ

-357 TDTPITTSSGSI
+357 TDTPITIASGSI
-369 RKVDKDIPT
+369 RKVDKDRPT

-390 IDNNFKYEGQTVAG
+390 IDNNFTYEGQTVEG

-412 DTMPVGSYIAEEIG
+412 DTMPVGSYVAEEIG

-441 FYWDKKSDVTLVFE
+441 FYWDKKNEVKLVFE

-706 TPHEFQVNAGKTEVG
+706 TPHEFQVNAGVTNVG

-794 EVEAPEGY
+794 EVKAPAGY

-842 KALPGATFQLRYLDG
+842 KALPGATFQLRYLGG

-879 TGLKAGTYIVEEVK
+879 TSLKAGTYIVEEVK

-927 TLLIKKVDAKN
+927 TLLIKKVDAKH

-987 EVEAPAGYIIDG
+987 EIEAPAGYIIDG

-1059 NNLTIESGTLSSDS
+1059 NDLTIESGTLSSDS

-1126 ANPST
+1126 ANP
-1131 CSLLIKKVCS
+1131 
-1141 INTDKMLEGAVFD
+1141 
-1154 VRYADGSVVGDS
+1154 
-1166 NGVYETGADGTIL
+1166 
-1179 ITGLEA
+1179 
-1185 NKAII
+1185 
-1190 VTETKAPNG
+1190 
-1199 FAIDTKP
+1199 
-1206 QTVTTIAG
+1206 
-1214 KVVQLTFANA
+1214 
-1224 PYGKLVIEKRDAET
+1224 
-1238 NNLLPGAEFRVTT
+1238 
-1251 AAGCEVGQNGVI
+1251 
-1263 GDTTLTSNGI
+1263 
-1273 FRTDADGKITIS
+1273 
-1285 NLRPGN
+1285 
-1291 YIITEIK
+1291 
-1298 APDGYLID
+1298 
-1306 DPTRNVTVTAGDTQT
+1306 
-1321 IVFKNHSTCSL
+1321 STCSL

-1474 GADGKITI
+1474 GADGKTTI
-1482 TNVRPGSYVITEIKA
+1482 TNVRPGSYIITEIKA

-1918 MNNNVMR
+1918 MNNNIMR

-2065 ARWTTSVYSHYVPA
+2065 ARWTTSIYSHYVPA

>member
-22 LIPTSAFAASSENM
+22 LIPTSAFAAPSGSM
-36 PSEITLKKSDY
+36 PSEITLQKSDY

-52 GSKTYNSPSFD
+52 GSKTYNSPSFGE
-63 KPLYLHIINM
+63 PLYLHIINM
-73 NVGGKTKVGF
+73 NVGGKTQVGF

-117 YYCMTDAKYMTDAY
+117 YYCMTDAKYQTDAY
-131 KAKFGSQLWTDQNM
+131 KEKWGGELWTDQNL

-171 EGQRVAIA
+171 EGQKVAIA

-205 TFYEKG
+205 TFYQKGEK
-211 CKVIDNPD
+211 VLDNTD
-219 CWPDVDVTLYHYIGG
+219 CWPDVDVTLYRYIGG

-248 NTQAIMVATPRG
+248 NTQAVMVATPKK
-260 EPTIDDYQIV
+260 EPTGDTYRII

-279 TKGLP
+279 TKGLA

-290 TMVGS
+290 EMVGS
-295 DDPSFPMTGVTGQDG
+295 DGPSFPKTGVTGQDG
-310 TYTFKP
+310 TYIFDR
-316 LKAGTYQVTETE
+316 LEAGTYKVTETE

-338 GPYTVTL
+338 GPYAVTL
-345 PMNGQ
+345 PTNGQ
-350 KTVTVTA
+350 NTVTVTA
-357 TDTPITTSSGSI
+357 LDTPITLASGSI
-369 RKVDKDIPT
+369 RKVDKDRPT

-390 IDNNFKYEGQTVAG
+390 IDNNFTYEGQTVEG

-412 DTMPVGSYIAEEIG
+412 DTMPVGSYVAEEIG

-441 FYWDKKSDVTLVFE
+441 FYWDKKNEVKLVFE

-706 TPHEFQVNAGKTEVG
+706 TPHEFQVNAGVTNVG

-794 EVEAPEGY
+794 EVEAPAGY

-842 KALPGATFQLRYLDG
+842 KALPGATFQLRYLGG

-927 TLLIKKVDAKN
+927 TLLIKKVDAKH

-970 GQITIAGLEPE
+970 GQITIAGLEPK

-987 EVEAPAGYIIDG
+987 EIEAPAGYIIDG

-1059 NNLTIESGTLSSDS
+1059 NDLTIESGTLSSDS

-1084 IKGLTPGNYT
+1084 IKGLTPGHYT

-1126 ANPST
+1126 ANP
-1131 CSLLIKKVCS
+1131 
-1141 INTDKMLEGAVFD
+1141 
-1154 VRYADGSVVGDS
+1154 
-1166 NGVYETGADGTIL
+1166 
-1179 ITGLEA
+1179 
-1185 NKAII
+1185 
-1190 VTETKAPNG
+1190 
-1199 FAIDTKP
+1199 
-1206 QTVTTIAG
+1206 
-1214 KVVQLTFANA
+1214 
-1224 PYGKLVIEKRDAET
+1224 
-1238 NNLLPGAEFRVTT
+1238 
-1251 AAGCEVGQNGVI
+1251 
-1263 GDTTLTSNGI
+1263 
-1273 FRTDADGKITIS
+1273 
-1285 NLRPGN
+1285 
-1291 YIITEIK
+1291 
-1298 APDGYLID
+1298 
-1306 DPTRNVTVTAGDTQT
+1306 
-1321 IVFKNHSTCSL
+1321 STCSL

-1482 TNVRPGSYVITEIKA
+1482 TNVRPGSYIITEIKA

-1645 KIEVAKLNGEIV
+1645 KIEVAKMNGEIV

-1718 LIHKIDSVTKKGIQG
+1718 LIHKIDSVTRKGIQG

>member
-22 LIPTSAFAASSENM
+22 LIPTSAFAAPSGSM
-36 PSEITLKKSDY
+36 PSEITLQKSDY

-52 GSKTYNSPSFD
+52 GSKTYNSPSFGE
-63 KPLYLHIINM
+63 PLYLHIINM
-73 NVGGKTKVGF
+73 NVGGETKIGF

-117 YYCMTDAKYMTDAY
+117 YYCMTDTKYQTDAY
-131 KAKFGSQLWTDQNM
+131 KEKWGGELWTDPNL

-171 EGQRVAIA
+171 EGQKVAIA

-205 TFYEKG
+205 TFYQKGEK
-211 CKVIDNPD
+211 VLDNTD

-240 GKKHYTND
+240 GKKHYTNE
-248 NTQAIMVATPRG
+248 NTQAIMVATPK
-260 EPTIDDYQIV
+260 EPTSEEYQIV

-279 TKGLP
+279 TKGLA
-284 GATFSL
+284 GAEFSL
-290 TMVGS
+290 EMVGS
-295 DDPSFPMTGVTGQDG
+295 DDPKFPMTGVTRQNG
-310 TYTFKP
+310 TYTFRG
-316 LKAGTYQVTETE
+316 LKAGTYQVTETT
-328 APEGYQIDNP
+328 APDGYQIDNP

-345 PMNGQ
+345 PTNGQ

-357 TDTPITTSSGSI
+357 LDTPITLASGSI
-369 RKVDKDIPT
+369 RKVDKDRPT

-390 IDNNFKYEGQTVAG
+390 IDNNFTYEGQTVEG

-412 DTMPVGSYIAEEIG
+412 DTMPVGSYVAEEIG

-441 FYWDKKSDVTLVFE
+441 FYWDKKNEVKLVFE

-706 TPHEFQVNAGKTEVG
+706 TPHEFQVNAGVTNVG

-742 GGVEGAKFEIFY
+742 GGVKDAKFEIFY

-759 TGSPAGTYESLGTKY
+759 TGSPAATYESLGTKY

-794 EVEAPEGY
+794 EVEAPAGY

-842 KALPGATFQLRYLDG
+842 KALPGATFQLRYLGG

-879 TGLKAGTYIVEEVK
+879 TSLKAGTYIVEEVK

-927 TLLIKKVDAKN
+927 TLLIKKVDAKH

-987 EVEAPAGYIIDG
+987 EIEAPAGYIIDG

-1027 KTDAATGKLLPG
+1027 KTDAATGKLLSG

-1059 NNLTIESGTLSSDS
+1059 NDLTIESGTLSSDS

-1126 ANPST
+1126 ANP
-1131 CSLLIKKVCS
+1131 
-1141 INTDKMLEGAVFD
+1141 
-1154 VRYADGSVVGDS
+1154 
-1166 NGVYETGADGTIL
+1166 
-1179 ITGLEA
+1179 
-1185 NKAII
+1185 
-1190 VTETKAPNG
+1190 
-1199 FAIDTKP
+1199 
-1206 QTVTTIAG
+1206 
-1214 KVVQLTFANA
+1214 
-1224 PYGKLVIEKRDAET
+1224 
-1238 NNLLPGAEFRVTT
+1238 
-1251 AAGCEVGQNGVI
+1251 
-1263 GDTTLTSNGI
+1263 
-1273 FRTDADGKITIS
+1273 
-1285 NLRPGN
+1285 
-1291 YIITEIK
+1291 
-1298 APDGYLID
+1298 
-1306 DPTRNVTVTAGDTQT
+1306 
-1321 IVFKNHSTCSL
+1321 STCSL

-1482 TNVRPGSYVITEIKA
+1482 TNVRPGNYVITEIKA

-1645 KIEVAKLNGEIV
+1645 KIEVAKMNGEIV

-1718 LIHKIDSVTKKGIQG
+1718 LIHKIDSVTRKGIQG

-1978 SQWRTAYDNLSTAKN
+1978 SQWRTAYDNLSTAKS

>member
-22 LIPTSAFAASSENM
+22 LIPTSAFAAPSGSM
-36 PSEITLKKSDY
+36 PSEITLQKSDY

-52 GSKTYNSPSFD
+52 GSKTYNSPSFGE
-63 KPLYLHIINM
+63 PLYLHIINM
-73 NVGGKTKVGF
+73 NVGGKTNVGF

-117 YYCMTDAKYMTDAY
+117 YYCMTDAKYQTDAY
-131 KAKFGSQLWTDQNM
+131 KEKWGGALWTDQNM

-171 EGQRVAIA
+171 EGQKVAIA

-205 TFYEKG
+205 TFYQKGEK
-211 CKVIDNPD
+211 VLDNTD

-234 NATSPD
+234 DATSPD

-248 NTQAIMVATPRG
+248 NTQAIMVATPKKSDI
-260 EPTIDDYQIV
+260 PSDKYQIV

-279 TKGLP
+279 TKGLA

-290 TMVGS
+290 EMVGS
-295 DDPSFPMTGVTGQDG
+295 DDPKFPMTGVTGQDG
-310 TYTFKP
+310 TYTFKN

-338 GPYTVTL
+338 GPYAVTL
-345 PMNGQ
+345 PTNGQ
-350 KTVTVTA
+350 NTVTVTA
-357 TDTPITTSSGSI
+357 LDTPITLASGSI
-369 RKVDKDIPT
+369 RKVDKDRPT

-390 IDNNFKYEGQTVAG
+390 IDNNFTYEGQTVEG

-412 DTMPVGSYIAEEIG
+412 DTMPVGSYVAEEIG

-441 FYWDKKSDVTLVFE
+441 FYWDKKNEVKLVFE

-559 DSVTKEP
+559 NSVTKEP

-706 TPHEFQVNAGKTEVG
+706 TPHEFQVNAGVTNVG

-794 EVEAPEGY
+794 EVEAPAGY

-842 KALPGATFQLRYLDG
+842 KALPGATFQLRYLGG

-879 TGLKAGTYIVEEVK
+879 TSLKAGTYIVEEVK

-927 TLLIKKVDAKN
+927 TLLIKKVDAKH

-987 EVEAPAGYIIDG
+987 EIEAPAGYIIDG

-1059 NNLTIESGTLSSDS
+1059 NDLTIESGTLSSDS

-1126 ANPST
+1126 ANP
-1131 CSLLIKKVCS
+1131 
-1141 INTDKMLEGAVFD
+1141 
-1154 VRYADGSVVGDS
+1154 
-1166 NGVYETGADGTIL
+1166 
-1179 ITGLEA
+1179 
-1185 NKAII
+1185 
-1190 VTETKAPNG
+1190 
-1199 FAIDTKP
+1199 
-1206 QTVTTIAG
+1206 
-1214 KVVQLTFANA
+1214 
-1224 PYGKLVIEKRDAET
+1224 
-1238 NNLLPGAEFRVTT
+1238 
-1251 AAGCEVGQNGVI
+1251 
-1263 GDTTLTSNGI
+1263 
-1273 FRTDADGKITIS
+1273 
-1285 NLRPGN
+1285 
-1291 YIITEIK
+1291 
-1298 APDGYLID
+1298 
-1306 DPTRNVTVTAGDTQT
+1306 
-1321 IVFKNHSTCSL
+1321 STCSL

-1482 TNVRPGSYVITEIKA
+1482 TNVRPGNYVITEIKA

-1645 KIEVAKLNGEIV
+1645 KIEVAKMNGEIV

-1718 LIHKIDSVTKKGIQG
+1718 LIHKIDSVTRKGIQG

>member
-22 LIPTSAFAASSENM
+22 LIPTSAFAASSGSM

-73 NVGGKTKVGF
+73 NVGGETKVGF

-117 YYCMTDAKYMTDAY
+117 YYCMTDAKYQTDAY
-131 KAKFGSQLWTDQNM
+131 KEKWGGALWTDQNM

-171 EGQRVAIA
+171 EGQKVAIA

-205 TFYEKG
+205 TFYQKGEK
-211 CKVIDNPD
+211 VLDNTD

-248 NTQAIMVATPRG
+248 NTQAIMVATPK
-260 EPTIDDYQIV
+260 EPTSEKYQIV

-279 TKGLP
+279 TKGLA
-284 GATFSL
+284 GAEFSL
-290 TMVGS
+290 EMVGS
-295 DDPSFPMTGVTGQDG
+295 DDPKFPMTGVTGQNG
-310 TYTFKP
+310 TLTFTN
-316 LKAGTYQVTETE
+316 LKAGTYQVTETK
-328 APEGYQIDNP
+328 APEDYQIDNP

-345 PMNGQ
+345 PTNGQ

-357 TDTPITTSSGSI
+357 TDTPITIASGSI
-369 RKVDKDIPT
+369 RKVDKDRPT

-441 FYWDKKSDVTLVFE
+441 FYWDKKNEVKLVFE

-559 DSVTKEP
+559 DSVTKKP

-706 TPHEFQVNAGKTEVG
+706 TPHEFQVNAGVTNVG

-794 EVEAPEGY
+794 EVEAPAGY

-842 KALPGATFQLRYLDG
+842 KALPGATFQLRYLGG

-981 KTIIVT
+981 KTIMVT
-987 EVEAPAGYIIDG
+987 EIEAPAGYIIDG

-1190 VTETKAPNG
+1190 VTETKAPDG

-1206 QTVTTIAG
+1206 QTITTIAG
-1214 KVVQLTFANA
+1214 KTVQLTFANA
-1224 PYGKLVIEKRDAET
+1224 PYGKLVIEKRDAQT
-1238 NNLLPGAEFRVTT
+1238 NELLPGAEFRVTT

-1273 FRTDADGKITIS
+1273 FRTGADGKITIS

-1306 DPTRNVTVTAGDTQT
+1306 DPTRNV
-1321 IVFKNHSTCSL
+1321 
-1332 LIKKVCTENPD
+1332 
-1343 KMLEGAVFDVRY
+1343 
-1355 ADGTVVG
+1355 
-1362 DSNGVFTTGADGT
+1362 
-1375 ILITGLEANKAI
+1375 
-1387 VVTETKAPDGF
+1387 
-1398 AIDTT
+1398 
-1403 PQTITTQAGKVV
+1403 
-1415 QLTFANA
+1415 
-1422 PYGKIIIEKRDSK
+1422 
-1435 TNELLPGAEFRVTT
+1435 
-1449 AAGCEVGQ
+1449 
-1457 NGVIGDT
+1457 
-1464 NLTSNGIFTT
+1464 
-1474 GADGKITI
+1474 
-1482 TNVRPGSYVITEIKA
+1482 
-1497 PDGYLIDDPTRTITV
+1497 TV

-1918 MNNNVMR
+1918 MNNNIMR

-2065 ARWTTSVYSHYVPA
+2065 ARWTTSIYSHYVPA
-2079 KPAAPKSPKLP
+2079 KPAAPKSPTLP

>member
-22 LIPTSAFAASSENM
+22 LIPTSAFAAPSGSM
-36 PSEITLKKSDY
+36 PSEITLQKSDY

-52 GSKTYNSPSFD
+52 GSKTYNSPSFGE
-63 KPLYLHIINM
+63 PLYLHIINM
-73 NVGGKTKVGF
+73 NVGGKTNVGF

-117 YYCMTDAKYMTDAY
+117 YYCMTDAKYQTDAY
-131 KAKFGSQLWTDQNM
+131 KEKWGGELWTDQNL

-171 EGQRVAIA
+171 EGQKVAIA

-205 TFYEKG
+205 TFYQKGEK
-211 CKVIDNPD
+211 VLDNTD

-248 NTQAIMVATPRG
+248 NTQAIMVATPKKSDI
-260 EPTIDDYQIV
+260 PSDKYQIV

-279 TKGLP
+279 TKGLA

-290 TMVGS
+290 EMVGS
-295 DDPSFPMTGVTGQDG
+295 DDPKFPMTGVTGQDG
-310 TYTFKP
+310 TYTFKN
-316 LKAGTYQVTETE
+316 LKAGTYQVTETT
-328 APEGYQIDNP
+328 APDGYQIDNP
-338 GPYTVTL
+338 GPYAVTL
-345 PMNGQ
+345 PTNGQ

-357 TDTPITTSSGSI
+357 LDTPITLASGSI
-369 RKVDKDIPT
+369 RKVDKDRPT

-390 IDNNFKYEGQTVAG
+390 IDNNFTYEGQTVEG

-412 DTMPVGSYIAEEIG
+412 DTMPVGSYVAEEIG

-441 FYWDKKSDVTLVFE
+441 FYWDKKNEVKLVFE

-489 SAVTDA
+489 SAVTDV

-706 TPHEFQVNAGKTEVG
+706 TPHEFQVNAGVTNVG

-794 EVEAPEGY
+794 EVEAPAGY

-842 KALPGATFQLRYLDG
+842 KALPGATFQLRYLGG

-879 TGLKAGTYIVEEVK
+879 TSLKAGTYIVEEVK

-927 TLLIKKVDAKN
+927 TLLIKKVDAKH

-987 EVEAPAGYIIDG
+987 EIEAPAGYIIDG

-1059 NNLTIESGTLSSDS
+1059 NDLTIESGTLSSDS

-1126 ANPST
+1126 ANP
-1131 CSLLIKKVCS
+1131 
-1141 INTDKMLEGAVFD
+1141 
-1154 VRYADGSVVGDS
+1154 
-1166 NGVYETGADGTIL
+1166 
-1179 ITGLEA
+1179 
-1185 NKAII
+1185 
-1190 VTETKAPNG
+1190 
-1199 FAIDTKP
+1199 
-1206 QTVTTIAG
+1206 
-1214 KVVQLTFANA
+1214 
-1224 PYGKLVIEKRDAET
+1224 
-1238 NNLLPGAEFRVTT
+1238 
-1251 AAGCEVGQNGVI
+1251 
-1263 GDTTLTSNGI
+1263 
-1273 FRTDADGKITIS
+1273 
-1285 NLRPGN
+1285 
-1291 YIITEIK
+1291 
-1298 APDGYLID
+1298 
-1306 DPTRNVTVTAGDTQT
+1306 
-1321 IVFKNHSTCSL
+1321 STCSL

-1482 TNVRPGSYVITEIKA
+1482 TNVRPGSYIITEIKA

-1645 KIEVAKLNGEIV
+1645 KIEVAKMNGEIV

-1718 LIHKIDSVTKKGIQG
+1718 LIHKIDSVTRKGIQG

>member
-1 MRTKIGTR
+1 MRQKIGTR

-22 LIPTSAFAASSENM
+22 LIPTSAFAAPSGSM
-36 PSEITLKKSDY
+36 PSEITLQKSDY

-52 GSKTYNSPSFD
+52 GSKTYNSPSFGE
-63 KPLYLHIINM
+63 PLYLHIINM
-73 NVGGKTKVGF
+73 NVGGKTNVGF

-117 YYCMTDAKYMTDAY
+117 YYCMTDAKYQTDAY
-131 KAKFGSQLWTDQNM
+131 KEKWGGELWTDQNL

-171 EGQRVAIA
+171 EGQKVAIA

-205 TFYEKG
+205 TFYQKGEK
-211 CKVIDNPD
+211 VLDNTD

-248 NTQAIMVATPRG
+248 NTQAIMVATPSI
-260 EPTIDDYQIV
+260 PTLGNYQIT

-279 TKGLP
+279 TKGLA
-284 GATFSL
+284 GAEFSL
-290 TMVGS
+290 EMVGS
-295 DDPSFPMTGVTGQDG
+295 DDPKFPMTGVTGQGG
-310 TYTFKP
+310 TLTFKD
-316 LKAGTYQVTETE
+316 LKVGTYQVTETK
-328 APEGYQIDNP
+328 APEDYQIDNP

-345 PMNGQ
+345 PTNGQ
-350 KTVTVTA
+350 NTVTVTA
-357 TDTPITTSSGSI
+357 TDTPITLASGSI
-369 RKVDKDIPT
+369 RKVDKDRPT

-390 IDNNFKYEGQTVAG
+390 IDNNFTYEGQTVEG

-412 DTMPVGSYIAEEIG
+412 DTMPVGSYVAEEIG

-441 FYWDKKSDVTLVFE
+441 FYWDKKNEVKLVFE

-559 DSVTKEP
+559 NSVTKEP

-706 TPHEFQVNAGKTEVG
+706 TPHEFQVNAGVTNVG

-794 EVEAPEGY
+794 EVEAPAGY

-842 KALPGATFQLRYLDG
+842 KALPGATFQLRYLGG

-927 TLLIKKVDAKN
+927 TLLIKKVDAKH

-987 EVEAPAGYIIDG
+987 EIEAPAGYIIDG

-1027 KTDAATGKLLPG
+1027 KTDAATGKLLSG

-1059 NNLTIESGTLSSDS
+1059 NDLTIESGTLSSDS

-1126 ANPST
+1126 ANP
-1131 CSLLIKKVCS
+1131 
-1141 INTDKMLEGAVFD
+1141 
-1154 VRYADGSVVGDS
+1154 
-1166 NGVYETGADGTIL
+1166 
-1179 ITGLEA
+1179 
-1185 NKAII
+1185 
-1190 VTETKAPNG
+1190 
-1199 FAIDTKP
+1199 
-1206 QTVTTIAG
+1206 
-1214 KVVQLTFANA
+1214 
-1224 PYGKLVIEKRDAET
+1224 
-1238 NNLLPGAEFRVTT
+1238 
-1251 AAGCEVGQNGVI
+1251 
-1263 GDTTLTSNGI
+1263 
-1273 FRTDADGKITIS
+1273 
-1285 NLRPGN
+1285 
-1291 YIITEIK
+1291 
-1298 APDGYLID
+1298 
-1306 DPTRNVTVTAGDTQT
+1306 
-1321 IVFKNHSTCSL
+1321 STCSL

-1482 TNVRPGSYVITEIKA
+1482 TNVRPGNYVITEIKA

-1645 KIEVAKLNGEIV
+1645 KIEVAKMNGEIV

-1718 LIHKIDSVTKKGIQG
+1718 LIHKIDSVTRKGIQG

>member
-22 LIPTSAFAASSENM
+22 LIPTSAFAAPSGSM
-36 PSEITLKKSDY
+36 PSEITLQKSDY

-52 GSKTYNSPSFD
+52 GSKTYNSPSFGE
-63 KPLYLHIINM
+63 PLYLHIINM
-73 NVGGKTKVGF
+73 NVGGKTNVGF

-117 YYCMTDAKYMTDAY
+117 YYCMTDAKYQTDAY
-131 KAKFGSQLWTDQNM
+131 KEKWGGELWTDQNL

-171 EGQRVAIA
+171 EGQKVAIA

-205 TFYEKG
+205 TFYQKGEK
-211 CKVIDNPD
+211 VLDNTD

-234 NATSPD
+234 DATSPD

-248 NTQAIMVATPRG
+248 NTQAIMVATPKKSDI
-260 EPTIDDYQIV
+260 PSDKYQIV

-279 TKGLP
+279 TKGLA

-290 TMVGS
+290 EMVGS
-295 DDPSFPMTGVTGQDG
+295 DDPKFPMTGVTGQDG
-310 TYTFKP
+310 TYTFKN

-338 GPYTVTL
+338 GPYAVTL
-345 PMNGQ
+345 PTNGQ

-357 TDTPITTSSGSI
+357 LDTPITLASGSI
-369 RKVDKDIPT
+369 RKVDKDRPT

-390 IDNNFKYEGQTVAG
+390 IDNNFTYEGQTVEG

-412 DTMPVGSYIAEEIG
+412 DTMPVGSYVAEEIG

-441 FYWDKKSDVTLVFE
+441 FYWDKKNEVKLVFE

-706 TPHEFQVNAGKTEVG
+706 TPHEFQVNAGVTNVG

-794 EVEAPEGY
+794 EVEAPAGY

-842 KALPGATFQLRYLDG
+842 KALPGATFQLRYLGG

-864 VIGEKV
+864 AIGEKV

-927 TLLIKKVDAKN
+927 TLLIKKVDAKH

-970 GQITIAGLEPE
+970 GQITIAGLEPK

-987 EVEAPAGYIIDG
+987 EIEAPAGYIIDG

-1059 NNLTIESGTLSSDS
+1059 NDLTIESGTLSSDS

-1126 ANPST
+1126 ANP
-1131 CSLLIKKVCS
+1131 
-1141 INTDKMLEGAVFD
+1141 
-1154 VRYADGSVVGDS
+1154 
-1166 NGVYETGADGTIL
+1166 
-1179 ITGLEA
+1179 
-1185 NKAII
+1185 
-1190 VTETKAPNG
+1190 
-1199 FAIDTKP
+1199 
-1206 QTVTTIAG
+1206 
-1214 KVVQLTFANA
+1214 
-1224 PYGKLVIEKRDAET
+1224 
-1238 NNLLPGAEFRVTT
+1238 
-1251 AAGCEVGQNGVI
+1251 
-1263 GDTTLTSNGI
+1263 
-1273 FRTDADGKITIS
+1273 
-1285 NLRPGN
+1285 
-1291 YIITEIK
+1291 
-1298 APDGYLID
+1298 
-1306 DPTRNVTVTAGDTQT
+1306 
-1321 IVFKNHSTCSL
+1321 STCSL

-1474 GADGKITI
+1474 GADGKTTI
-1482 TNVRPGSYVITEIKA
+1482 TNVRPGSYIITEIKA

-1645 KIEVAKLNGEIV
+1645 KIEVAKMNGEIV

-1718 LIHKIDSVTKKGIQG
+1718 LIHKIDSVTRKGIQG

>member
-22 LIPTSAFAASSENM
+22 LIPTSAFAASSESM

-52 GSKTYNSPSFD
+52 GSKMYNSPSFD

-73 NVGGKTKVGF
+73 NVGGETKVGF

-117 YYCMTDAKYMTDAY
+117 YYCMTDAKYQTDAY
-131 KAKFGSQLWTDQNM
+131 KEKWGGALWTDQNM

-171 EGQRVAIA
+171 EGQKVAIA

-205 TFYEKG
+205 TFYQKGEK
-211 CKVIDNPD
+211 VLDNTD

-248 NTQAIMVATPRG
+248 NTQAIMVATPK
-260 EPTIDDYQIV
+260 EPTSEKYQIV

-279 TKGLP
+279 TKGLA
-284 GATFSL
+284 GAEFSL
-290 TMVGS
+290 EMVGS
-295 DDPSFPMTGVTGQDG
+295 DDPKFPMTGVTGQNG
-310 TYTFKP
+310 TLTFTN
-316 LKAGTYQVTETE
+316 LKAGTYQVTETK
-328 APEGYQIDNP
+328 APEDYQIDNP

-345 PMNGQ
+345 PTNGQ

-357 TDTPITTSSGSI
+357 TDTPITIASGSI
-369 RKVDKDIPT
+369 RKVDKDRPT

-412 DTMPVGSYIAEEIG
+412 DTMPVGSYVAEEIG

-441 FYWDKKSDVTLVFE
+441 FYWDKKNEVKLVFE

-706 TPHEFQVNAGKTEVG
+706 TPHEFQVNAGVTNVG

-794 EVEAPEGY
+794 EVEAPAGY

-842 KALPGATFQLRYLDG
+842 KALPGATFQLRYLGG

-927 TLLIKKVDAKN
+927 TLLIKKVDAKH

-970 GQITIAGLEPE
+970 GQITIAGLEPK

-987 EVEAPAGYIIDG
+987 EIEAPAGYIIDG

-1059 NNLTIESGTLSSDS
+1059 NDLTIESGTLSSDS

-1084 IKGLTPGNYT
+1084 IKGLTPGHYT

-1126 ANPST
+1126 ANP
-1131 CSLLIKKVCS
+1131 
-1141 INTDKMLEGAVFD
+1141 
-1154 VRYADGSVVGDS
+1154 
-1166 NGVYETGADGTIL
+1166 
-1179 ITGLEA
+1179 
-1185 NKAII
+1185 
-1190 VTETKAPNG
+1190 
-1199 FAIDTKP
+1199 
-1206 QTVTTIAG
+1206 
-1214 KVVQLTFANA
+1214 
-1224 PYGKLVIEKRDAET
+1224 
-1238 NNLLPGAEFRVTT
+1238 
-1251 AAGCEVGQNGVI
+1251 
-1263 GDTTLTSNGI
+1263 
-1273 FRTDADGKITIS
+1273 
-1285 NLRPGN
+1285 
-1291 YIITEIK
+1291 
-1298 APDGYLID
+1298 
-1306 DPTRNVTVTAGDTQT
+1306 
-1321 IVFKNHSTCSL
+1321 STCSL

-1482 TNVRPGSYVITEIKA
+1482 TNVRPGNYIITEIKA

-1645 KIEVAKLNGEIV
+1645 KIEVAKMNGEIV

-1718 LIHKIDSVTKKGIQG
+1718 LIHKIDSVTRKGIQG

>member
-1 MRTKIGTR
+1 
-9 LLSLFLTAICVIG
+9 
-22 LIPTSAFAASSENM
+22 M
-36 PSEITLKKSDY
+36 PSEITLQKSDY

-52 GSKTYNSPSFD
+52 GSKTYNSPSFGE
-63 KPLYLHIINM
+63 PLYLHIINM
-73 NVGGKTKVGF
+73 NVGGETKIGF

-98 KWGNPEPVTNSF
+98 KWANPEPVTNSF

-117 YYCMTDAKYMTDAY
+117 YYCMTDAKYQPDAY
-131 KAKFGSQLWTDQNM
+131 KEKWGGALWTDQNL

-162 QGAAIPSDA
+162 QGTAIPSDA
-171 EGQRVAIA
+171 EGQKVAIA

-205 TFYEKG
+205 TFYQKGEK
-211 CKVIDNPD
+211 VLDNTD

-248 NTQAIMVATPRG
+248 NTQAIMVATPKN
-260 EPTIDDYQIV
+260 EPTSDTYRII

-279 TKGLP
+279 TKGLA

-290 TMVGS
+290 EMVGS
-295 DDPSFPMTGVTGQDG
+295 DDPSFPKPGVTGQDG
-310 TYTFKP
+310 TYIFDR
-316 LKAGTYQVTETE
+316 LKAGTYQVTETK

-345 PMNGQ
+345 PTNGQ

-357 TDTPITTSSGSI
+357 LDTPITLASGSI
-369 RKVDKDIPT
+369 RKVDKDRPT

-390 IDNNFKYEGQTVAG
+390 IDNNFTYEGQTVEG

-412 DTMPVGSYIAEEIG
+412 DTMPVGSYVAEEIG

-441 FYWDKKSDVTLVFE
+441 FYWDKKNEVKLVFE

-584 LTTDGAGRIFLEN
+584 LTTDGTGRIFLEN

-605 KETAVPKGYNLNPE
+605 KETAVPQGYNLNPE

-706 TPHEFQVNAGKTEVG
+706 TPHEFQVNAGVTNVG

-742 GGVEGAKFEIFY
+742 GGVKDAKFEIFY

-794 EVEAPEGY
+794 EVEAPAGY

-842 KALPGATFQLRYLDG
+842 KALPGATFQLRYLGG

-879 TGLKAGTYIVEEVK
+879 TSLKAGTYIVEEVK

-927 TLLIKKVDAKN
+927 TLLIKKVDAKH

-987 EVEAPAGYIIDG
+987 EIEAPAGYIIDG

-1027 KTDAATGKLLPG
+1027 KTDAATGKLLSG

-1059 NNLTIESGTLSSDS
+1059 NDLTIESGTLSSDS

-1126 ANPST
+1126 ANP
-1131 CSLLIKKVCS
+1131 
-1141 INTDKMLEGAVFD
+1141 
-1154 VRYADGSVVGDS
+1154 
-1166 NGVYETGADGTIL
+1166 
-1179 ITGLEA
+1179 
-1185 NKAII
+1185 
-1190 VTETKAPNG
+1190 
-1199 FAIDTKP
+1199 
-1206 QTVTTIAG
+1206 
-1214 KVVQLTFANA
+1214 
-1224 PYGKLVIEKRDAET
+1224 
-1238 NNLLPGAEFRVTT
+1238 
-1251 AAGCEVGQNGVI
+1251 
-1263 GDTTLTSNGI
+1263 
-1273 FRTDADGKITIS
+1273 
-1285 NLRPGN
+1285 
-1291 YIITEIK
+1291 
-1298 APDGYLID
+1298 
-1306 DPTRNVTVTAGDTQT
+1306 
-1321 IVFKNHSTCSL
+1321 STCSL

-1482 TNVRPGSYVITEIKA
+1482 TNVRPGNYVITEIKA

-1645 KIEVAKLNGEIV
+1645 KIEVAKMNGEIV

-1718 LIHKIDSVTKKGIQG
+1718 LIHKIDSVTRKGIQG

-1775 AEGYILDNK
+1775 AEGYSLDNK

>member
-1 MRTKIGTR
+1 MRQKIGTR

-22 LIPTSAFAASSENM
+22 LIPTSAFAAPSGSM
-36 PSEITLKKSDY
+36 PSEITLQKSDY

-52 GSKTYNSPSFD
+52 GSKTYNSPSFGE
-63 KPLYLHIINM
+63 PLYLHIINM
-73 NVGGKTKVGF
+73 NVGGKTNVGF

-117 YYCMTDAKYMTDAY
+117 YYCMTDAKYQTDAY
-131 KAKFGSQLWTDQNM
+131 KEKWGGELWTDQNL

-171 EGQRVAIA
+171 EGQKVAIA

-205 TFYEKG
+205 TFYQKGEK
-211 CKVIDNPD
+211 VLDNTD

-248 NTQAIMVATPRG
+248 NTQAIMVATPSI
-260 EPTIDDYQIV
+260 PTLGNYQIT

-279 TKGLP
+279 TKGLA
-284 GATFSL
+284 GAEFSL
-290 TMVGS
+290 EMVGS
-295 DDPSFPMTGVTGQDG
+295 DDPKFPMTGVTGQGG
-310 TYTFKP
+310 TLTFKD
-316 LKAGTYQVTETE
+316 LKAGTYQVTETK
-328 APEGYQIDNP
+328 APEDYQIDNP

-345 PMNGQ
+345 PTNGQ
-350 KTVTVTA
+350 NTVTVTA
-357 TDTPITTSSGSI
+357 TDTPITLASGSI
-369 RKVDKDIPT
+369 RKVDKDRPT

-390 IDNNFKYEGQTVAG
+390 IDNNFTYEGQTVEG

-412 DTMPVGSYIAEEIG
+412 DTMPVGSYVAEEIG

-441 FYWDKKSDVTLVFE
+441 FYWDKKNEVKLVFE

-481 IKNGQTLF
+481 IKNGQTIF

-547 NHRKPGLEIVKI
+547 NHRKPGFEIVKI

-571 FDIRSIDGTYHET
+571 FDIRSIDGTYHEA

-706 TPHEFQVNAGKTEVG
+706 TPHEFQVNAGVTNVG

-794 EVEAPEGY
+794 EVEAPAGY

-842 KALPGATFQLRYLDG
+842 KALPGATFQLRYLGG

-864 VIGEKV
+864 AIGEKV

-970 GQITIAGLEPE
+970 GQITIAGLEPK

-987 EVEAPAGYIIDG
+987 EIEAPAGYIIDG

-1059 NNLTIESGTLSSDS
+1059 NDLTIESGTLSSDS

-1126 ANPST
+1126 ANP
-1131 CSLLIKKVCS
+1131 
-1141 INTDKMLEGAVFD
+1141 
-1154 VRYADGSVVGDS
+1154 
-1166 NGVYETGADGTIL
+1166 
-1179 ITGLEA
+1179 
-1185 NKAII
+1185 
-1190 VTETKAPNG
+1190 
-1199 FAIDTKP
+1199 
-1206 QTVTTIAG
+1206 
-1214 KVVQLTFANA
+1214 
-1224 PYGKLVIEKRDAET
+1224 
-1238 NNLLPGAEFRVTT
+1238 
-1251 AAGCEVGQNGVI
+1251 
-1263 GDTTLTSNGI
+1263 
-1273 FRTDADGKITIS
+1273 
-1285 NLRPGN
+1285 
-1291 YIITEIK
+1291 
-1298 APDGYLID
+1298 
-1306 DPTRNVTVTAGDTQT
+1306 
-1321 IVFKNHSTCSL
+1321 STCSL

-1482 TNVRPGSYVITEIKA
+1482 TNVRPGNYIITEIKA

-1645 KIEVAKLNGEIV
+1645 KIEVAKMNGEIV

-1718 LIHKIDSVTKKGIQG
+1718 LIHKIDSVTRKGIQG

>member
-22 LIPTSAFAASSENM
+22 LIPTSAFAAPSGSM
-36 PSEITLKKSDY
+36 PSEITLQKSDY

-52 GSKTYNSPSFD
+52 GSKTYNSPSFGE
-63 KPLYLHIINM
+63 PLYLHIINM
-73 NVGGKTKVGF
+73 NVGGNTKVGF

-117 YYCMTDAKYMTDAY
+117 YCCMTDAKYQTDAY
-131 KAKFGSQLWTDQNM
+131 KEKWGGELWTDQKL

-171 EGQRVAIA
+171 EGQKVAIA

-205 TFYEKG
+205 TFYQKGEK
-211 CKVIDNPD
+211 VLDNTD

-248 NTQAIMVATPRG
+248 NTQAIMIATPKK
-260 EPTIDDYQIV
+260 EPTGDTYRII

-279 TKGLP
+279 TKGLA

-290 TMVGS
+290 EMVGS
-295 DDPSFPMTGVTGQDG
+295 HGPSFPKTGVTGQDG
-310 TYTFKP
+310 TYIFDR
-316 LKAGTYQVTETE
+316 LEAGTYKVTETE

-338 GPYTVTL
+338 GPYAVTL
-345 PMNGQ
+345 PTNGQ
-350 KTVTVTA
+350 NTVTVTA
-357 TDTPITTSSGSI
+357 TDTPITLASGSI
-369 RKVDKDIPT
+369 RKVDKDRPT

-390 IDNNFKYEGQTVAG
+390 IDNNFTYEGQTVEG

-412 DTMPVGSYIAEEIG
+412 DTMPVGSYVAEEIG

-441 FYWDKKSDVTLVFE
+441 FYWDKKNEVKLVFE

-559 DSVTKEP
+559 NSVTKEP

-706 TPHEFQVNAGKTEVG
+706 TPHEFQVNAGVTNVG

-794 EVEAPEGY
+794 EVEAPAGY

-842 KALPGATFQLRYLDG
+842 KALPGATFQLRYLGG

-927 TLLIKKVDAKN
+927 TLLIKKVDAKH

-987 EVEAPAGYIIDG
+987 EIEAPAGYIIDG

-1059 NNLTIESGTLSSDS
+1059 NDLTIESGTLSSDS

-1084 IKGLTPGNYT
+1084 IKGLTPGHYT

-1126 ANPST
+1126 ANP
-1131 CSLLIKKVCS
+1131 
-1141 INTDKMLEGAVFD
+1141 
-1154 VRYADGSVVGDS
+1154 
-1166 NGVYETGADGTIL
+1166 
-1179 ITGLEA
+1179 
-1185 NKAII
+1185 
-1190 VTETKAPNG
+1190 
-1199 FAIDTKP
+1199 
-1206 QTVTTIAG
+1206 
-1214 KVVQLTFANA
+1214 
-1224 PYGKLVIEKRDAET
+1224 
-1238 NNLLPGAEFRVTT
+1238 
-1251 AAGCEVGQNGVI
+1251 
-1263 GDTTLTSNGI
+1263 
-1273 FRTDADGKITIS
+1273 
-1285 NLRPGN
+1285 
-1291 YIITEIK
+1291 
-1298 APDGYLID
+1298 
-1306 DPTRNVTVTAGDTQT
+1306 
-1321 IVFKNHSTCSL
+1321 STCSL

-1482 TNVRPGSYVITEIKA
+1482 TNVRPGNYVITEIKA

-1645 KIEVAKLNGEIV
+1645 KIEVAKMNGEIV

-1710 ENTASASM
+1710 ENIASASM
-1718 LIHKIDSVTKKGIQG
+1718 LIHKIDSVTRKGIQG

>member
-1 MRTKIGTR
+1 MRQKIGTR

-22 LIPTSAFAASSENM
+22 LIPTSAFAAPSGSM
-36 PSEITLKKSDY
+36 PSEITLQKSDY

-52 GSKTYNSPSFD
+52 GSKTYNSPSFGE
-63 KPLYLHIINM
+63 PLYLHIINM
-73 NVGGKTKVGF
+73 NVGGKTKIGF

-117 YYCMTDAKYMTDAY
+117 YYCMTDAKYQTDAY
-131 KAKFGSQLWTDQNM
+131 KEKWGGELWTDQNL

-171 EGQRVAIA
+171 EGQKVAIA

-205 TFYEKG
+205 TFYQKGEK
-211 CKVIDNPD
+211 VLDNTD

-248 NTQAIMVATPRG
+248 NTQAIMVATPSI
-260 EPTIDDYQIV
+260 PTAESYQIV

-279 TKGLP
+279 TKGLS

-295 DDPSFPMTGVTGQDG
+295 TKTLTGVTGQDG
-310 TYTFKP
+310 TYTFKN
-316 LKAGTYQVTETE
+316 LKAGTYQVTETK
-328 APEGYQIDNP
+328 APDGYQIDNP

-345 PMNGQ
+345 PTNGQ

-357 TDTPITTSSGSI
+357 LDTPITLASGSI
-369 RKVDKDIPT
+369 RKVDKDRPT

-390 IDNNFKYEGQTVAG
+390 IDNNFTYEGQTVEG

-412 DTMPVGSYIAEEIG
+412 DTMPVGSYVAEEIG

-441 FYWDKKSDVTLVFE
+441 FYWDKKNEVKLVFE

-571 FDIRSIDGTYHET
+571 FDIRSIDGTYHEA

-706 TPHEFQVNAGKTEVG
+706 TPHEFQVNAGVTNVG

-794 EVEAPEGY
+794 EVEAPAGY

-842 KALPGATFQLRYLDG
+842 KALPGATFQLRYLGG

-864 VIGEKV
+864 AIGEKV

-970 GQITIAGLEPE
+970 GQITIAGLEPK

-987 EVEAPAGYIIDG
+987 EIEAPAGYIIDG

-1059 NNLTIESGTLSSDS
+1059 NDLTIESGTLSSDS

-1126 ANPST
+1126 ANP
-1131 CSLLIKKVCS
+1131 
-1141 INTDKMLEGAVFD
+1141 
-1154 VRYADGSVVGDS
+1154 
-1166 NGVYETGADGTIL
+1166 
-1179 ITGLEA
+1179 
-1185 NKAII
+1185 
-1190 VTETKAPNG
+1190 
-1199 FAIDTKP
+1199 
-1206 QTVTTIAG
+1206 
-1214 KVVQLTFANA
+1214 
-1224 PYGKLVIEKRDAET
+1224 
-1238 NNLLPGAEFRVTT
+1238 
-1251 AAGCEVGQNGVI
+1251 
-1263 GDTTLTSNGI
+1263 
-1273 FRTDADGKITIS
+1273 
-1285 NLRPGN
+1285 
-1291 YIITEIK
+1291 
-1298 APDGYLID
+1298 
-1306 DPTRNVTVTAGDTQT
+1306 
-1321 IVFKNHSTCSL
+1321 STCSL

-1482 TNVRPGSYVITEIKA
+1482 TNVRPGNYIITEIKA

-1645 KIEVAKLNGEIV
+1645 KIEVAKMNGEIV

-1718 LIHKIDSVTKKGIQG
+1718 LIHKIDSVTRKGIQG

-1993 YTLDMSSAALGLA
+1993 HTLDMSSAALGLA

>member
-22 LIPTSAFAASSENM
+22 FIPTSAFAAPSGSM
-36 PSEITLKKSDY
+36 PSEITLQKSDY

-52 GSKTYNSPSFD
+52 GSKTYNSPSFGE
-63 KPLYLHIINM
+63 PLYLHIINM
-73 NVGGKTKVGF
+73 NVGGETKVGF

-117 YYCMTDAKYMTDAY
+117 YYCMTDAKYQTDAY
-131 KAKFGSQLWTDQNM
+131 KEKWGGELWTDQNL

-171 EGQRVAIA
+171 EGQKVAIA

-205 TFYEKG
+205 TFYQKGEK
-211 CKVIDNPD
+211 VLDNTD
-219 CWPDVDVTLYHYIGG
+219 CWPDVDVTLYRYIGG

-248 NTQAIMVATPRG
+248 NTQAVMVATPKP
-260 EPTIDDYQIV
+260 PTAEDYQIV

-279 TKGLP
+279 TKGLA
-284 GATFSL
+284 GAAFSL
-290 TMVGS
+290 EMVGS
-295 DDPSFPMTGVTGQDG
+295 DDPMFPMTGVTGQDG
-310 TYTFKP
+310 TYTFKK
-316 LKAGTYQVTETE
+316 LKAGTYQVTETK
-328 APEGYQIDNP
+328 APDGYQIDNP

-345 PMNGQ
+345 PTNGQ

-357 TDTPITTSSGSI
+357 LDTPITLASGSI
-369 RKVDKDIPT
+369 RKVDKDRPT

-390 IDNNFKYEGQTVAG
+390 IDNNFTYEGQTVDG

-412 DTMPVGSYIAEEIG
+412 DTMPVGSYVAEEIG

-441 FYWDKKSDVTLVFE
+441 FYWDKKNEVKLVFE

-559 DSVTKEP
+559 NSVTKEP

-706 TPHEFQVNAGKTEVG
+706 TPHEFQVNAGVTNVG

-794 EVEAPEGY
+794 EVEAPAGY

-842 KALPGATFQLRYLDG
+842 KALPGATFQLRYLGG

-927 TLLIKKVDAKN
+927 TLLIKKVDAKH

-987 EVEAPAGYIIDG
+987 EIEAPAGYIIDG

-1027 KTDAATGKLLPG
+1027 KTDAATGKLLSG

-1059 NNLTIESGTLSSDS
+1059 NDLTIESGTLSSDS

-1126 ANPST
+1126 ANP
-1131 CSLLIKKVCS
+1131 
-1141 INTDKMLEGAVFD
+1141 
-1154 VRYADGSVVGDS
+1154 
-1166 NGVYETGADGTIL
+1166 
-1179 ITGLEA
+1179 
-1185 NKAII
+1185 
-1190 VTETKAPNG
+1190 
-1199 FAIDTKP
+1199 
-1206 QTVTTIAG
+1206 
-1214 KVVQLTFANA
+1214 
-1224 PYGKLVIEKRDAET
+1224 
-1238 NNLLPGAEFRVTT
+1238 
-1251 AAGCEVGQNGVI
+1251 
-1263 GDTTLTSNGI
+1263 
-1273 FRTDADGKITIS
+1273 
-1285 NLRPGN
+1285 
-1291 YIITEIK
+1291 
-1298 APDGYLID
+1298 
-1306 DPTRNVTVTAGDTQT
+1306 
-1321 IVFKNHSTCSL
+1321 STCSL

-1482 TNVRPGSYVITEIKA
+1482 ANVRPGNYVITEIKA

-1645 KIEVAKLNGEIV
+1645 KIEVAKMNGEIV

-1718 LIHKIDSVTKKGIQG
+1718 LIHKIDSVTRKGIQG

-1863 GIYTVKEVQAPANYG
+1863 GIYAVKEVQAPANYG

>member
-22 LIPTSAFAASSENM
+22 LIPTSAFAAPSGSM
-36 PSEITLKKSDY
+36 PSEITLQKSDY

-52 GSKTYNSPSFD
+52 GSKTYNSPSFGE
-63 KPLYLHIINM
+63 PLYLHIINM
-73 NVGGKTKVGF
+73 NVGGETKVGF

-98 KWGNPEPVTNSF
+98 KWANPEPVTNSF

-117 YYCMTDAKYMTDAY
+117 YYCMTDAKYQTDAY
-131 KAKFGSQLWTDQNM
+131 KEKWGGALWTDQNL

-162 QGAAIPSDA
+162 QGTAIPSDA
-171 EGQRVAIA
+171 EGQKVAIA

-205 TFYEKG
+205 TFYQKGEK
-211 CKVIDNPD
+211 VLDNTD

-248 NTQAIMVATPRG
+248 NTQAVMVATPER
-260 EPTIDDYQIV
+260 PTSEKYQIV

-279 TKGLP
+279 TKGLA
-284 GATFSL
+284 GAEFSL
-290 TMVGS
+290 EMVGS
-295 DDPSFPMTGVTGQDG
+295 DDPKFPMTGVTGQNG
-310 TYTFKP
+310 TLTFTN
-316 LKAGTYQVTETE
+316 LNAGTYLVTETK

-345 PMNGQ
+345 PTNGQ

-357 TDTPITTSSGSI
+357 TDTPITLASGSI
-369 RKVDKDIPT
+369 RKVDKDRPT

-390 IDNNFKYEGQTVAG
+390 IDNNFTYEGQTVEG

-412 DTMPVGSYIAEEIG
+412 DTMPVGSYVAEEIG

-441 FYWDKKSDVTLVFE
+441 FYWDKKNEVKLVFE

-584 LTTDGAGRIFLEN
+584 LTTDGTGRIFLEN

-706 TPHEFQVNAGKTEVG
+706 TPHEFQVNAGVTNVG

-794 EVEAPEGY
+794 EVEAPAGY

-842 KALPGATFQLRYLDG
+842 KALPGATFQLRYLGG

-927 TLLIKKVDAKN
+927 TLLIKKVDAKH

-970 GQITIAGLEPE
+970 GQITIAGLEPK

-987 EVEAPAGYIIDG
+987 EIEAPAGYIIDG

-1059 NNLTIESGTLSSDS
+1059 NDLTIESGTLSSDS

-1084 IKGLTPGNYT
+1084 IKGLTPGHYT

-1126 ANPST
+1126 ANP
-1131 CSLLIKKVCS
+1131 
-1141 INTDKMLEGAVFD
+1141 
-1154 VRYADGSVVGDS
+1154 
-1166 NGVYETGADGTIL
+1166 
-1179 ITGLEA
+1179 
-1185 NKAII
+1185 
-1190 VTETKAPNG
+1190 
-1199 FAIDTKP
+1199 
-1206 QTVTTIAG
+1206 
-1214 KVVQLTFANA
+1214 
-1224 PYGKLVIEKRDAET
+1224 
-1238 NNLLPGAEFRVTT
+1238 
-1251 AAGCEVGQNGVI
+1251 
-1263 GDTTLTSNGI
+1263 
-1273 FRTDADGKITIS
+1273 
-1285 NLRPGN
+1285 
-1291 YIITEIK
+1291 
-1298 APDGYLID
+1298 
-1306 DPTRNVTVTAGDTQT
+1306 
-1321 IVFKNHSTCSL
+1321 STCSL

-1482 TNVRPGSYVITEIKA
+1482 TNVRPGNYVITEIKA

-1645 KIEVAKLNGEIV
+1645 KIEVAKMNGEIV

-1718 LIHKIDSVTKKGIQG
+1718 LIHKIDSVTRKGIQG

-2065 ARWTTSVYSHYVPA
+2065 ARWTTSIYSHYVPA

>member
-22 LIPTSAFAASSENM
+22 LIPTSAFAAPSGSM
-36 PSEITLKKSDY
+36 PSEITLQKSDY

-52 GSKTYNSPSFD
+52 GSKTYNSPSFGE
-63 KPLYLHIINM
+63 PLYLHIINM

-117 YYCMTDAKYMTDAY
+117 YYCMTDAQYQNDAY
-131 KAKFGSQLWTDQNM
+131 KEKWNGELWTDQNL

-162 QGAAIPSDA
+162 QGTAIPSDA
-171 EGQRVAIA
+171 EGQKVAIA

-205 TFYEKG
+205 TFYQKGEK
-211 CKVIDNPD
+211 VLDNTD

-248 NTQAIMVATPRG
+248 NTQAIMVATPKN
-260 EPTIDDYQIV
+260 EPTSDTYRII

-279 TKGLP
+279 TKGLA

-290 TMVGS
+290 EMVGS
-295 DDPSFPMTGVTGQDG
+295 DDPSFPKPGVTGQDG
-310 TYTFKP
+310 TYIFDR
-316 LKAGTYQVTETE
+316 LKAGTYQVTETK

-345 PMNGQ
+345 PTNGQ

-357 TDTPITTSSGSI
+357 LDTPITLASGSI
-369 RKVDKDIPT
+369 RKVDKDRPT

-390 IDNNFKYEGQTVAG
+390 IDNNFTYEGQTVEG

-412 DTMPVGSYIAEEIG
+412 DTMPVGSYVAEEIG

-441 FYWDKKSDVTLVFE
+441 FYWDKKNEVKLVFE

-584 LTTDGAGRIFLEN
+584 LTTDGTGRIFLEN

-605 KETAVPKGYNLNPE
+605 KETAVPQGYNLNPE

-659 FEISKKGGQSLGH
+659 FEISKKGGKSLGH

-706 TPHEFQVNAGKTEVG
+706 TPHEFQVNAGVTNVG

-742 GGVEGAKFEIFY
+742 GGVKDAKFEIFY

-794 EVEAPEGY
+794 EVEAPAGY

-842 KALPGATFQLRYLDG
+842 KALPGATFQLRYLGG

-879 TGLKAGTYIVEEVK
+879 TSLKAGTYIVEEVK

-927 TLLIKKVDAKN
+927 TLLIKKVDAKH

-987 EVEAPAGYIIDG
+987 EIEAPAGYIIDG

-1027 KTDAATGKLLPG
+1027 KTDAATGKLLSG

-1059 NNLTIESGTLSSDS
+1059 NDLTIESGTLSSDS

-1126 ANPST
+1126 ANP
-1131 CSLLIKKVCS
+1131 
-1141 INTDKMLEGAVFD
+1141 
-1154 VRYADGSVVGDS
+1154 
-1166 NGVYETGADGTIL
+1166 
-1179 ITGLEA
+1179 
-1185 NKAII
+1185 
-1190 VTETKAPNG
+1190 
-1199 FAIDTKP
+1199 
-1206 QTVTTIAG
+1206 
-1214 KVVQLTFANA
+1214 
-1224 PYGKLVIEKRDAET
+1224 
-1238 NNLLPGAEFRVTT
+1238 
-1251 AAGCEVGQNGVI
+1251 
-1263 GDTTLTSNGI
+1263 
-1273 FRTDADGKITIS
+1273 
-1285 NLRPGN
+1285 
-1291 YIITEIK
+1291 
-1298 APDGYLID
+1298 
-1306 DPTRNVTVTAGDTQT
+1306 
-1321 IVFKNHSTCSL
+1321 STCSL

-1482 TNVRPGSYVITEIKA
+1482 TNVRPGNYVITEIKA

-1645 KIEVAKLNGEIV
+1645 KIEVAKMNGEIV

-1718 LIHKIDSVTKKGIQG
+1718 LIHKIDSVTRKGIQG

>member
-1 MRTKIGTR
+1 MRQKIGTR

-22 LIPTSAFAASSENM
+22 LIPTSAFAAPSGSM
-36 PSEITLKKSDY
+36 PSEITLQKSDY

-52 GSKTYNSPSFD
+52 GSKTYNSPSFGE
-63 KPLYLHIINM
+63 PLYLHIINM
-73 NVGGKTKVGF
+73 NVGGKTKIGF

-117 YYCMTDAKYMTDAY
+117 YYCMTDAKYQTDAY
-131 KAKFGSQLWTDQNM
+131 KEKWGGELWTDQNL

-171 EGQRVAIA
+171 EGQKVAIA

-205 TFYEKG
+205 TFYQKGEK
-211 CKVIDNPD
+211 VLDNTD

-248 NTQAIMVATPRG
+248 NTQAIMVATPSI
-260 EPTIDDYQIV
+260 PTAESYQIV

-279 TKGLP
+279 TKGLS

-295 DDPSFPMTGVTGQDG
+295 TKTLTGVTGQDG
-310 TYTFKP
+310 TYTFKN
-316 LKAGTYQVTETE
+316 LKAGTYQVTETK
-328 APEGYQIDNP
+328 APDGYQIDNP

-345 PMNGQ
+345 PTNGQ

-357 TDTPITTSSGSI
+357 LDTPITLASGSI
-369 RKVDKDIPT
+369 RKVDKDRPT

-390 IDNNFKYEGQTVAG
+390 IDNNFTYEGQTVEG

-412 DTMPVGSYIAEEIG
+412 DTMPVGSYVAEEIG

-441 FYWDKKSDVTLVFE
+441 FYWDKKNEVKLVFE

-571 FDIRSIDGTYHET
+571 FDIRSIDGTYHEA

-706 TPHEFQVNAGKTEVG
+706 TPHEFQVNAGVTNVG

-794 EVEAPEGY
+794 EVEAPAGY

-842 KALPGATFQLRYLDG
+842 KALPGATFQLRYLGG

-864 VIGEKV
+864 AIGEKV

-970 GQITIAGLEPE
+970 GQITIAGLEPK

-987 EVEAPAGYIIDG
+987 EIEAPAGYIIDG

-1059 NNLTIESGTLSSDS
+1059 NDLTIESGTLSSDS

-1126 ANPST
+1126 ANP
-1131 CSLLIKKVCS
+1131 
-1141 INTDKMLEGAVFD
+1141 
-1154 VRYADGSVVGDS
+1154 
-1166 NGVYETGADGTIL
+1166 
-1179 ITGLEA
+1179 
-1185 NKAII
+1185 
-1190 VTETKAPNG
+1190 
-1199 FAIDTKP
+1199 
-1206 QTVTTIAG
+1206 
-1214 KVVQLTFANA
+1214 
-1224 PYGKLVIEKRDAET
+1224 
-1238 NNLLPGAEFRVTT
+1238 
-1251 AAGCEVGQNGVI
+1251 
-1263 GDTTLTSNGI
+1263 
-1273 FRTDADGKITIS
+1273 
-1285 NLRPGN
+1285 
-1291 YIITEIK
+1291 
-1298 APDGYLID
+1298 
-1306 DPTRNVTVTAGDTQT
+1306 
-1321 IVFKNHSTCSL
+1321 STCSL

-1482 TNVRPGSYVITEIKA
+1482 TNVRPGNYIITEIKA

-1645 KIEVAKLNGEIV
+1645 KIEVAKMNGEIV

-1701 KGETKTFEF
+1701 KGKTKTFEF

-1718 LIHKIDSVTKKGIQG
+1718 LIHKIDSVTRKGIQG

>member
-1 MRTKIGTR
+1 MRQKIGTR

-22 LIPTSAFAASSENM
+22 LIPTSAFAAPSGSM
-36 PSEITLKKSDY
+36 PSEITLQKSDY

-52 GSKTYNSPSFD
+52 GSKTYNSPSFGE
-63 KPLYLHIINM
+63 PLYLHIINM

-117 YYCMTDAKYMTDAY
+117 YYCMTDAKYQTDAY
-131 KAKFGSQLWTDQNM
+131 KEKWGGELWTDQNL

-171 EGQRVAIA
+171 EGQKAAIA

-205 TFYEKG
+205 TFYQKGEK
-211 CKVIDNPD
+211 VLDNTD

-248 NTQAIMVATPRG
+248 NTQAIMVATPSI
-260 EPTIDDYQIV
+260 PTAESYQIV

-279 TKGLP
+279 TKGLS

-295 DDPSFPMTGVTGQDG
+295 TKTLTGVTGQDG
-310 TYTFKP
+310 TYTFKN

-328 APEGYQIDNP
+328 ASEGYQIDNP
-338 GPYTVTL
+338 GPYAVTL
-345 PMNGQ
+345 PTNGQ

-357 TDTPITTSSGSI
+357 TDTPITLASGSI
-369 RKVDKDIPT
+369 RKVDKDRPT

-390 IDNNFKYEGQTVAG
+390 IDNNFTYEGQTVEG

-412 DTMPVGSYIAEEIG
+412 DTMPVGSYVAEEIG

-441 FYWDKKSDVTLVFE
+441 FYWDKKNEVKLVFE

-559 DSVTKEP
+559 DSVTKKP

-706 TPHEFQVNAGKTEVG
+706 TPHEFQVNAGVTNVG

-794 EVEAPEGY
+794 EVEAPAGY

-842 KALPGATFQLRYLDG
+842 KALPGATFQLRYLGG

-879 TGLKAGTYIVEEVK
+879 TSLKAGTYIVEEVK

-927 TLLIKKVDAKN
+927 TLLIKKVDAKH

-987 EVEAPAGYIIDG
+987 EIEAPAGYIIDG

-1059 NNLTIESGTLSSDS
+1059 NDLTIESGTLSSDS

-1126 ANPST
+1126 ANP
-1131 CSLLIKKVCS
+1131 
-1141 INTDKMLEGAVFD
+1141 
-1154 VRYADGSVVGDS
+1154 
-1166 NGVYETGADGTIL
+1166 
-1179 ITGLEA
+1179 
-1185 NKAII
+1185 
-1190 VTETKAPNG
+1190 
-1199 FAIDTKP
+1199 
-1206 QTVTTIAG
+1206 
-1214 KVVQLTFANA
+1214 
-1224 PYGKLVIEKRDAET
+1224 
-1238 NNLLPGAEFRVTT
+1238 
-1251 AAGCEVGQNGVI
+1251 
-1263 GDTTLTSNGI
+1263 
-1273 FRTDADGKITIS
+1273 
-1285 NLRPGN
+1285 
-1291 YIITEIK
+1291 
-1298 APDGYLID
+1298 
-1306 DPTRNVTVTAGDTQT
+1306 
-1321 IVFKNHSTCSL
+1321 STCSL

-1482 TNVRPGSYVITEIKA
+1482 TNVRPGNYVITEIKA

-1645 KIEVAKLNGEIV
+1645 KIEVAKMNGEIV

-1718 LIHKIDSVTKKGIQG
+1718 LIHKIDSVTRKGIQG

-2065 ARWTTSVYSHYVPA
+2065 ARWTTSIYSHYVPA
-2079 KPAAPKSPKLP
+2079 KPAAPKSPTLP

>member
-1 MRTKIGTR
+1 MRQKIGTR

-22 LIPTSAFAASSENM
+22 LIPTSAFAAPSGSM
-36 PSEITLKKSDY
+36 PSEITLQKSDY

-52 GSKTYNSPSFD
+52 GSKTYNSPSFGE
-63 KPLYLHIINM
+63 PLYLHIINM

-117 YYCMTDAKYMTDAY
+117 YYCMTDAKYQTDAY
-131 KAKFGSQLWTDQNM
+131 KEKWGGELWTDQNL

-171 EGQRVAIA
+171 EGQKVAIA

-205 TFYEKG
+205 TFYQKGEK
-211 CKVIDNPD
+211 VLDNTD

-248 NTQAIMVATPRG
+248 NTQAIMVATPSI
-260 EPTIDDYQIV
+260 PTLGNYQIT

-279 TKGLP
+279 TKGLA
-284 GATFSL
+284 GAEFSL
-290 TMVGS
+290 EMVGS
-295 DDPSFPMTGVTGQDG
+295 DDPKFPMTGVTGQGG
-310 TYTFKP
+310 TLTFKD
-316 LKAGTYQVTETE
+316 LKAGTYQVTETK
-328 APEGYQIDNP
+328 APEDYQIDNP

-345 PMNGQ
+345 PTNGQ
-350 KTVTVTA
+350 NTVTVTA
-357 TDTPITTSSGSI
+357 TDTPITLASGSI
-369 RKVDKDIPT
+369 RKVDKDRPT

-390 IDNNFKYEGQTVAG
+390 IDNNFTYEGQTVEG

-412 DTMPVGSYIAEEIG
+412 DTMPVGSYVAEEIG

-441 FYWDKKSDVTLVFE
+441 FYWDKKNEVKLVFE

-571 FDIRSIDGTYHET
+571 FDIRSIDGTYHEA

-706 TPHEFQVNAGKTEVG
+706 TPHEFQVNAGVTNVG

-794 EVEAPEGY
+794 EVEAPAGY
-802 QLDEPSTQEIYLKGD
+802 QLDEPYTQEIYLKGD

-842 KALPGATFQLRYLDG
+842 KALPGATFQLRYLGG

-864 VIGEKV
+864 AIGEKV

-970 GQITIAGLEPE
+970 GQITIAGLEPK

-987 EVEAPAGYIIDG
+987 EIEAPAGYIIDG

-1059 NNLTIESGTLSSDS
+1059 NDLTIESGTLSSDS

-1084 IKGLTPGNYT
+1084 IKGLTPGHYT

-1126 ANPST
+1126 ANP
-1131 CSLLIKKVCS
+1131 
-1141 INTDKMLEGAVFD
+1141 
-1154 VRYADGSVVGDS
+1154 
-1166 NGVYETGADGTIL
+1166 
-1179 ITGLEA
+1179 
-1185 NKAII
+1185 
-1190 VTETKAPNG
+1190 
-1199 FAIDTKP
+1199 
-1206 QTVTTIAG
+1206 
-1214 KVVQLTFANA
+1214 
-1224 PYGKLVIEKRDAET
+1224 
-1238 NNLLPGAEFRVTT
+1238 
-1251 AAGCEVGQNGVI
+1251 
-1263 GDTTLTSNGI
+1263 
-1273 FRTDADGKITIS
+1273 
-1285 NLRPGN
+1285 
-1291 YIITEIK
+1291 
-1298 APDGYLID
+1298 
-1306 DPTRNVTVTAGDTQT
+1306 
-1321 IVFKNHSTCSL
+1321 STCSL

-1482 TNVRPGSYVITEIKA
+1482 TNVRPGNYIITEIKA

-1645 KIEVAKLNGEIV
+1645 KIEVAKMNGEIV

-1718 LIHKIDSVTKKGIQG
+1718 LIHKIDSVTRKGIQG

-1818 SSVNGLPA
+1818 SSVNGLPV

>member
-1 MRTKIGTR
+1 MRQKIGTR

-22 LIPTSAFAASSENM
+22 LIPTSAFAAPSGSM
-36 PSEITLKKSDY
+36 PSEITLQKSDY

-52 GSKTYNSPSFD
+52 GSKTYNSPSFGE
-63 KPLYLHIINM
+63 PLYLHIINM
-73 NVGGKTKVGF
+73 NVGGKTNVGF

-117 YYCMTDAKYMTDAY
+117 YYCMTDAKYQTDAY
-131 KAKFGSQLWTDQNM
+131 KEKWGGELWTDQNL

-171 EGQRVAIA
+171 EGQKVAIA

-205 TFYEKG
+205 TFYQKGEK
-211 CKVIDNPD
+211 VLDNTD

-248 NTQAIMVATPRG
+248 NTQAIMVATPSI
-260 EPTIDDYQIV
+260 PTLGNYQIT

-279 TKGLP
+279 TKGLA
-284 GATFSL
+284 GAEFSL
-290 TMVGS
+290 EMVGS
-295 DDPSFPMTGVTGQDG
+295 DDPKFPMTGVTGQGG
-310 TYTFKP
+310 TLTFKD
-316 LKAGTYQVTETE
+316 LKAGTYQVTETK
-328 APEGYQIDNP
+328 APEDYQIDNP

-345 PMNGQ
+345 PTNGQ
-350 KTVTVTA
+350 NTVTVTA
-357 TDTPITTSSGSI
+357 TDTPITLASGSI
-369 RKVDKDIPT
+369 RKVDKDRPT

-390 IDNNFKYEGQTVAG
+390 IDNNFTYEGQTVEG
-404 GALTDVPW
+404 GALNDVPW
-412 DTMPVGSYIAEEIG
+412 DTMPVGSYVAEEIG

-441 FYWDKKSDVTLVFE
+441 FYWDKKNEVKLVFE

-559 DSVTKEP
+559 NSVTKEP

-706 TPHEFQVNAGKTEVG
+706 TPHEFQVNAGVTNVG

-794 EVEAPEGY
+794 EVEAPAGY

-842 KALPGATFQLRYLDG
+842 KALPGATFQLRYLGG

-987 EVEAPAGYIIDG
+987 EIEAPAGYIIDG

-1059 NNLTIESGTLSSDS
+1059 NDLTIESGTLSSDS

-1126 ANPST
+1126 ANP
-1131 CSLLIKKVCS
+1131 
-1141 INTDKMLEGAVFD
+1141 
-1154 VRYADGSVVGDS
+1154 
-1166 NGVYETGADGTIL
+1166 
-1179 ITGLEA
+1179 
-1185 NKAII
+1185 
-1190 VTETKAPNG
+1190 
-1199 FAIDTKP
+1199 
-1206 QTVTTIAG
+1206 
-1214 KVVQLTFANA
+1214 
-1224 PYGKLVIEKRDAET
+1224 
-1238 NNLLPGAEFRVTT
+1238 
-1251 AAGCEVGQNGVI
+1251 
-1263 GDTTLTSNGI
+1263 
-1273 FRTDADGKITIS
+1273 
-1285 NLRPGN
+1285 
-1291 YIITEIK
+1291 
-1298 APDGYLID
+1298 
-1306 DPTRNVTVTAGDTQT
+1306 
-1321 IVFKNHSTCSL
+1321 STCSL

-1482 TNVRPGSYVITEIKA
+1482 TNVRPGSYIITEIKA

-1645 KIEVAKLNGEIV
+1645 KIEVAKMNGEIV

-1718 LIHKIDSVTKKGIQG
+1718 LIHKIDSVTRKGIQG

>member
-22 LIPTSAFAASSENM
+22 LIPTSAFAAPSGSM
-36 PSEITLKKSDY
+36 PSEITLQKSDY

-52 GSKTYNSPSFD
+52 GSKTYNSPSFGE
-63 KPLYLHIINM
+63 PLYLHIINM
-73 NVGGKTKVGF
+73 NVGGETKVGF

-117 YYCMTDAKYMTDAY
+117 YYCMTDAKYQTDAY
-131 KAKFGSQLWTDQNM
+131 KEKWGGELWTDQNL

-171 EGQRVAIA
+171 EGQKVAIA

-205 TFYEKG
+205 TFYQKGEK
-211 CKVIDNPD
+211 VLDNTD
-219 CWPDVDVTLYHYIGG
+219 CWPDVDVTLYRYIGG

-248 NTQAIMVATPRG
+248 NTQAVMVATPKP
-260 EPTIDDYQIV
+260 PTAEDYQIV

-279 TKGLP
+279 TKGLA
-284 GATFSL
+284 GAAFSL
-290 TMVGS
+290 EMVGS
-295 DDPSFPMTGVTGQDG
+295 DDPMFPMTGVTGQDG
-310 TYTFKP
+310 TYTFKK
-316 LKAGTYQVTETE
+316 LKAGTYQVTETK
-328 APEGYQIDNP
+328 APDGYQIDNP

-345 PMNGQ
+345 PTNGQ

-357 TDTPITTSSGSI
+357 LDTPITLASGSI
-369 RKVDKDIPT
+369 RKVDKDRPT

-390 IDNNFKYEGQTVAG
+390 IDNNFTYEGQTVDG

-412 DTMPVGSYIAEEIG
+412 DTMPVGSYVAEEIG

-441 FYWDKKSDVTLVFE
+441 FYWDKKNEVKLVFE

-547 NHRKPGLEIVKI
+547 NHRKPGLVIVKI

-706 TPHEFQVNAGKTEVG
+706 TPHEFQVNAGVTNVG

-794 EVEAPEGY
+794 EVEAPAGY

-842 KALPGATFQLRYLDG
+842 KALPGATFQLRYLGG

-864 VIGEKV
+864 AIGEKV

-927 TLLIKKVDAKN
+927 TLLIKKVDAKH

-970 GQITIAGLEPE
+970 GQITIAGLESK

-987 EVEAPAGYIIDG
+987 EIEAPAGYIIDG

-1059 NNLTIESGTLSSDS
+1059 NDLTIESGTLSSDS

-1084 IKGLTPGNYT
+1084 IKGLTPGHYT

-1126 ANPST
+1126 ANP
-1131 CSLLIKKVCS
+1131 
-1141 INTDKMLEGAVFD
+1141 
-1154 VRYADGSVVGDS
+1154 
-1166 NGVYETGADGTIL
+1166 
-1179 ITGLEA
+1179 
-1185 NKAII
+1185 
-1190 VTETKAPNG
+1190 
-1199 FAIDTKP
+1199 
-1206 QTVTTIAG
+1206 
-1214 KVVQLTFANA
+1214 
-1224 PYGKLVIEKRDAET
+1224 
-1238 NNLLPGAEFRVTT
+1238 
-1251 AAGCEVGQNGVI
+1251 
-1263 GDTTLTSNGI
+1263 
-1273 FRTDADGKITIS
+1273 
-1285 NLRPGN
+1285 
-1291 YIITEIK
+1291 
-1298 APDGYLID
+1298 
-1306 DPTRNVTVTAGDTQT
+1306 
-1321 IVFKNHSTCSL
+1321 STCSL

-1482 TNVRPGSYVITEIKA
+1482 TNVRPGNYIITEIKA

-1645 KIEVAKLNGEIV
+1645 KIEVAKMNGEIV

-1718 LIHKIDSVTKKGIQG
+1718 LIHKIDSVTRKGIQG

>member
-22 LIPTSAFAASSENM
+22 LIPTSAFAAPSGSM
-36 PSEITLKKSDY
+36 PSEITLQKSDY

-52 GSKTYNSPSFD
+52 GSKTYNSPSFGE
-63 KPLYLHIINM
+63 PLYLHIINM
-73 NVGGKTKVGF
+73 NVGGETKIGF

-117 YYCMTDAKYMTDAY
+117 YYCMTDAKYQTDAY
-131 KAKFGSQLWTDQNM
+131 KEKWGGELWTDQNL

-171 EGQRVAIA
+171 EGQKVAIA

-205 TFYEKG
+205 TFYQKGEK
-211 CKVIDNPD
+211 VLDNTD
-219 CWPDVDVTLYHYIGG
+219 CWPDVDVTLYRYIGG

-248 NTQAIMVATPRG
+248 NTQAVMVATPKK
-260 EPTIDDYQIV
+260 EPTGDTYRII

-279 TKGLP
+279 TKGLA

-290 TMVGS
+290 EMVGS
-295 DDPSFPMTGVTGQDG
+295 DGPSFPKTGVTGQDG
-310 TYTFKP
+310 TYIFDR
-316 LKAGTYQVTETE
+316 LEAGTYKVTETE

-338 GPYTVTL
+338 GPYAVTL
-345 PMNGQ
+345 PTNGQ
-350 KTVTVTA
+350 NTVTVTA
-357 TDTPITTSSGSI
+357 LDTPITLASGSI
-369 RKVDKDIPT
+369 RKVDKDRPT

-390 IDNNFKYEGQTVAG
+390 IDNNFTYEGQTVEG

-412 DTMPVGSYIAEEIG
+412 DTMPVGSYVAEEIG

-441 FYWDKKSDVTLVFE
+441 FYWDKKNEVKLVFE

-706 TPHEFQVNAGKTEVG
+706 TPHEFQVNAGVTNVG

-794 EVEAPEGY
+794 EVEAPAGY

-842 KALPGATFQLRYLDG
+842 KALPGATFQLRYLGG

-879 TGLKAGTYIVEEVK
+879 TSLKAGTYIVEEVK

-927 TLLIKKVDAKN
+927 TLLIKKVDAKH

-987 EVEAPAGYIIDG
+987 EIEAPAGYIIDG

-1059 NNLTIESGTLSSDS
+1059 NDLTIESGTLSSDS

-1126 ANPST
+1126 ANP
-1131 CSLLIKKVCS
+1131 
-1141 INTDKMLEGAVFD
+1141 
-1154 VRYADGSVVGDS
+1154 
-1166 NGVYETGADGTIL
+1166 
-1179 ITGLEA
+1179 
-1185 NKAII
+1185 
-1190 VTETKAPNG
+1190 
-1199 FAIDTKP
+1199 
-1206 QTVTTIAG
+1206 
-1214 KVVQLTFANA
+1214 
-1224 PYGKLVIEKRDAET
+1224 
-1238 NNLLPGAEFRVTT
+1238 
-1251 AAGCEVGQNGVI
+1251 
-1263 GDTTLTSNGI
+1263 
-1273 FRTDADGKITIS
+1273 
-1285 NLRPGN
+1285 
-1291 YIITEIK
+1291 
-1298 APDGYLID
+1298 
-1306 DPTRNVTVTAGDTQT
+1306 
-1321 IVFKNHSTCSL
+1321 STCSL

-1482 TNVRPGSYVITEIKA
+1482 TNVRPGNYIITEIKA

-1645 KIEVAKLNGEIV
+1645 KIEVAKMNGEIV

-1718 LIHKIDSVTKKGIQG
+1718 LIHKIDSVTRKGIQG

-2049 KADVGGLLG
+2049 KADVSGLLG

>member
-1 MRTKIGTR
+1 VRTKIGTR
-9 LLSLFLTAICVIG
+9 LLSLFLTAICVVG
-22 LIPTSAFAASSENM
+22 LIPTNAFAASSGST

-73 NVGGKTKVGF
+73 NVGGATKVGF

-117 YYCMTDAKYMTDAY
+117 YYCMTDTKYQTDAY
-131 KAKFGSQLWTDQNM
+131 KEKWGGELWTDPNL

-171 EGQRVAIA
+171 EGQKVAIA

-205 TFYEKG
+205 TFYQKGEK
-211 CKVIDNPD
+211 VLDNTD

-248 NTQAIMVATPRG
+248 NTQAIMVATPSI
-260 EPTIDDYQIV
+260 PTLGNYQIT

-279 TKGLP
+279 TKGLA
-284 GATFSL
+284 GAEFSL
-290 TMVGS
+290 EMVGS
-295 DDPSFPMTGVTGQDG
+295 DDPKFPMTGVTGQGG
-310 TYTFKP
+310 TLTFKD
-316 LKAGTYQVTETE
+316 LKAGTYQVTETK
-328 APEGYQIDNP
+328 APEDYQIDNP

-345 PMNGQ
+345 PTNGQ

-357 TDTPITTSSGSI
+357 TDTPITIASGSI
-369 RKVDKDIPT
+369 RKVDKDRPT

-390 IDNNFKYEGQTVAG
+390 IDNNFTYEGQTVEG

-412 DTMPVGSYIAEEIG
+412 DTMPVGSYVAEEIG

-441 FYWDKKSDVTLVFE
+441 FYWDKKNEVKLVFE

-469 SNNPLPGCLFTV
+469 SNNPLSGCLFTV

-794 EVEAPEGY
+794 EVEAPAGY

-842 KALPGATFQLRYLDG
+842 KALPGATFQLRYLGG

-864 VIGEKV
+864 AIGEKV

-970 GQITIAGLEPE
+970 GQITIAGLEPK

-987 EVEAPAGYIIDG
+987 EIEAPAGYIIDG

-1126 ANPST
+1126 ANP
-1131 CSLLIKKVCS
+1131 
-1141 INTDKMLEGAVFD
+1141 
-1154 VRYADGSVVGDS
+1154 
-1166 NGVYETGADGTIL
+1166 
-1179 ITGLEA
+1179 
-1185 NKAII
+1185 
-1190 VTETKAPNG
+1190 
-1199 FAIDTKP
+1199 
-1206 QTVTTIAG
+1206 
-1214 KVVQLTFANA
+1214 
-1224 PYGKLVIEKRDAET
+1224 
-1238 NNLLPGAEFRVTT
+1238 
-1251 AAGCEVGQNGVI
+1251 
-1263 GDTTLTSNGI
+1263 
-1273 FRTDADGKITIS
+1273 
-1285 NLRPGN
+1285 
-1291 YIITEIK
+1291 
-1298 APDGYLID
+1298 
-1306 DPTRNVTVTAGDTQT
+1306 
-1321 IVFKNHSTCSL
+1321 STCSL

-1918 MNNNVMR
+1918 MNNNIMR

-2065 ARWTTSVYSHYVPA
+2065 ARWTTSIYSHYVPA

>member
-22 LIPTSAFAASSENM
+22 LIPTSAFAAPSGSM
-36 PSEITLKKSDY
+36 PSEITLQKSDY
-47 FLDTD
+47 FLDTA
-52 GSKTYNSPSFD
+52 GSKTYNSPSFGE
-63 KPLYLHIINM
+63 PLYLHIINM

-117 YYCMTDAKYMTDAY
+117 YYCMTDAKYQTDAY
-131 KAKFGSQLWTDQNM
+131 KEKWGGELWTDQNL

-171 EGQRVAIA
+171 EGQKVAIA

-205 TFYEKG
+205 TFYQKGEK
-211 CKVIDNPD
+211 VLDNTD

-240 GKKHYTND
+240 GKKHYTNE
-248 NTQAIMVATPRG
+248 NTQAIMVATPK
-260 EPTIDDYQIV
+260 EPTSEEYQIV

-279 TKGLP
+279 TKGLA
-284 GATFSL
+284 GAEFSL
-290 TMVGS
+290 EMVGS
-295 DDPSFPMTGVTGQDG
+295 DDPKFPMTGVTGQNG
-310 TYTFKP
+310 TYTFRG
-316 LKAGTYQVTETE
+316 LKAGTYQVTETK
-328 APEGYQIDNP
+328 APEDYQIDNP

-345 PMNGQ
+345 PTNGQ

-357 TDTPITTSSGSI
+357 LDTPITLASGSI
-369 RKVDKDIPT
+369 RKVDKDRPT

-390 IDNNFKYEGQTVAG
+390 IDNNFTYEGQTVEG

-412 DTMPVGSYIAEEIG
+412 DTMPVGSYVAEEIG

-441 FYWDKKSDVTLVFE
+441 FYWDKKNEVKLVFE

-559 DSVTKEP
+559 DSVTKKP

-706 TPHEFQVNAGKTEVG
+706 TPHEFQVNAGVTNVG

-842 KALPGATFQLRYLDG
+842 KALPGATFQLRYLGG

-987 EVEAPAGYIIDG
+987 EIEAPAGYIIDG

-1059 NNLTIESGTLSSDS
+1059 NDLTIESGTLSSDS

-1084 IKGLTPGNYT
+1084 IKGLTPGHYT

-1126 ANPST
+1126 ANP
-1131 CSLLIKKVCS
+1131 
-1141 INTDKMLEGAVFD
+1141 
-1154 VRYADGSVVGDS
+1154 
-1166 NGVYETGADGTIL
+1166 
-1179 ITGLEA
+1179 
-1185 NKAII
+1185 
-1190 VTETKAPNG
+1190 
-1199 FAIDTKP
+1199 
-1206 QTVTTIAG
+1206 
-1214 KVVQLTFANA
+1214 
-1224 PYGKLVIEKRDAET
+1224 
-1238 NNLLPGAEFRVTT
+1238 
-1251 AAGCEVGQNGVI
+1251 
-1263 GDTTLTSNGI
+1263 
-1273 FRTDADGKITIS
+1273 
-1285 NLRPGN
+1285 
-1291 YIITEIK
+1291 
-1298 APDGYLID
+1298 
-1306 DPTRNVTVTAGDTQT
+1306 
-1321 IVFKNHSTCSL
+1321 STCSL

-1918 MNNNVMR
+1918 MNNNIMR

-2065 ARWTTSVYSHYVPA
+2065 ARWTTSIYSHYVPA
-2079 KPAAPKSPKLP
+2079 KPAAPKSPTLP

>member
-22 LIPTSAFAASSENM
+22 LIPTSAFAAPSGSM
-36 PSEITLKKSDY
+36 PSEITLQKSDY

-52 GSKTYNSPSFD
+52 GSKTYNSPSFGE
-63 KPLYLHIINM
+63 PLYLHIINM
-73 NVGGKTKVGF
+73 NVGGETKIGF

-117 YYCMTDAKYMTDAY
+117 YYCMTDAKYQTDAY
-131 KAKFGSQLWTDQNM
+131 KEKWGGELWTDQNL

-171 EGQRVAIA
+171 EGQKVAIA

-205 TFYEKG
+205 TFYQKGEK
-211 CKVIDNPD
+211 VLDNTD
-219 CWPDVDVTLYHYIGG
+219 CWPDVDVTLYRYIGG

-248 NTQAIMVATPRG
+248 NTQAIMVATPKKSDI
-260 EPTIDDYQIV
+260 PSDKYQIV

-279 TKGLP
+279 TKGLA

-290 TMVGS
+290 EMVGS
-295 DDPSFPMTGVTGQDG
+295 DDPKFPMTGVTGQDG
-310 TYTFKP
+310 TYTFKN

-338 GPYTVTL
+338 GPYAVTL
-345 PMNGQ
+345 PTNGQ

-357 TDTPITTSSGSI
+357 LDTPITLASGSI
-369 RKVDKDIPT
+369 RKVDKDRPT

-390 IDNNFKYEGQTVAG
+390 IDNNFTYEGQTVEG

-412 DTMPVGSYIAEEIG
+412 DTMPVGSYVAEEIG

-441 FYWDKKSDVTLVFE
+441 FYWDKKNEVKLVFE

-559 DSVTKEP
+559 DSVTKKP

-706 TPHEFQVNAGKTEVG
+706 TPHEFQVNAGVTNVG

-794 EVEAPEGY
+794 EVEAPAGY

-842 KALPGATFQLRYLDG
+842 KALPGATFQLRYLGG

-879 TGLKAGTYIVEEVK
+879 TSLKAGTYIVEEVK

-927 TLLIKKVDAKN
+927 TLLIKKVDAKH

-987 EVEAPAGYIIDG
+987 EIEAPAGYIIDG

-1027 KTDAATGKLLPG
+1027 KTDAATGKLLSG

-1059 NNLTIESGTLSSDS
+1059 NDLTIESGTLSSDS

-1126 ANPST
+1126 ANP
-1131 CSLLIKKVCS
+1131 
-1141 INTDKMLEGAVFD
+1141 
-1154 VRYADGSVVGDS
+1154 
-1166 NGVYETGADGTIL
+1166 
-1179 ITGLEA
+1179 
-1185 NKAII
+1185 
-1190 VTETKAPNG
+1190 
-1199 FAIDTKP
+1199 
-1206 QTVTTIAG
+1206 
-1214 KVVQLTFANA
+1214 
-1224 PYGKLVIEKRDAET
+1224 
-1238 NNLLPGAEFRVTT
+1238 
-1251 AAGCEVGQNGVI
+1251 
-1263 GDTTLTSNGI
+1263 
-1273 FRTDADGKITIS
+1273 
-1285 NLRPGN
+1285 
-1291 YIITEIK
+1291 
-1298 APDGYLID
+1298 
-1306 DPTRNVTVTAGDTQT
+1306 
-1321 IVFKNHSTCSL
+1321 STCSL

-1565 STNGLYTTD
+1565 SANGLYTTD

-1918 MNNNVMR
+1918 MNNNIMR

-2065 ARWTTSVYSHYVPA
+2065 ARWTTSIYSHYVPA

>member
-1 MRTKIGTR
+1 MRTKIGTK

-22 LIPTSAFAASSENM
+22 LIPTSAFAAPSGSM
-36 PSEITLKKSDY
+36 PSEITLQKSDY

-52 GSKTYNSPSFD
+52 GSKTYNSPSFGE
-63 KPLYLHIINM
+63 PLYLHIINM
-73 NVGGKTKVGF
+73 NVGGKTNVGF

-117 YYCMTDAKYMTDAY
+117 YYCMTDAKYQTDAY
-131 KAKFGSQLWTDQNM
+131 KEKWGGELWTDPNL

-171 EGQRVAIA
+171 EGQKVAIA

-205 TFYEKG
+205 TFYQKGEK
-211 CKVIDNPD
+211 VLDNTD

-240 GKKHYTND
+240 GKKHYTNE
-248 NTQAIMVATPRG
+248 NTQAIMVATPRN
-260 EPTIDDYQIV
+260 EPTGDTYRII

-279 TKGLP
+279 TKGLA
-284 GATFSL
+284 GATFACK
-290 TMVGS
+290 MVGS
-295 DDPSFPMTGVTGQDG
+295 KDAPKTGVTGQDG
-310 TYTFKP
+310 TYVFDK

-338 GPYTVTL
+338 GPYAVTL
-345 PMNGQ
+345 PTNGQ
-350 KTVTVTA
+350 NTVTVTA
-357 TDTPITTSSGSI
+357 LDTPITLASGSI
-369 RKVDKDIPT
+369 RKVDKDRPT

-390 IDNNFKYEGQTVAG
+390 IDNNFTYEGQTVEG

-412 DTMPVGSYIAEEIG
+412 DTMPVGSYVAEEIG

-441 FYWDKKSDVTLVFE
+441 FYWDKKNEVKLVFE

-559 DSVTKEP
+559 NSVTKEP

-706 TPHEFQVNAGKTEVG
+706 TPHEFQVNAGVTNVG

-794 EVEAPEGY
+794 EVEAPAGY

-842 KALPGATFQLRYLDG
+842 KALPGATFQLRYLGG

-987 EVEAPAGYIIDG
+987 EIEAPAGYIIDG

-1059 NNLTIESGTLSSDS
+1059 NDLTIESGTLSSDS

-1126 ANPST
+1126 ANP
-1131 CSLLIKKVCS
+1131 
-1141 INTDKMLEGAVFD
+1141 
-1154 VRYADGSVVGDS
+1154 
-1166 NGVYETGADGTIL
+1166 
-1179 ITGLEA
+1179 
-1185 NKAII
+1185 
-1190 VTETKAPNG
+1190 
-1199 FAIDTKP
+1199 
-1206 QTVTTIAG
+1206 
-1214 KVVQLTFANA
+1214 
-1224 PYGKLVIEKRDAET
+1224 
-1238 NNLLPGAEFRVTT
+1238 
-1251 AAGCEVGQNGVI
+1251 
-1263 GDTTLTSNGI
+1263 
-1273 FRTDADGKITIS
+1273 
-1285 NLRPGN
+1285 
-1291 YIITEIK
+1291 
-1298 APDGYLID
+1298 
-1306 DPTRNVTVTAGDTQT
+1306 
-1321 IVFKNHSTCSL
+1321 STCSL

-1474 GADGKITI
+1474 GADGKTTI
-1482 TNVRPGSYVITEIKA
+1482 TNVRPGSYIITEIKA

-1645 KIEVAKLNGEIV
+1645 KIEVAKMNGEIV

-1718 LIHKIDSVTKKGIQG
+1718 LIHKIDSVTRKGIQG

-1784 VKSFTVLAGDT
+1784 VKSFTVMAGDT

>member
-22 LIPTSAFAASSENM
+22 LIPTSAFAAPSGSM
-36 PSEITLKKSDY
+36 PSEITLQKSDY

-52 GSKTYNSPSFD
+52 GSKTYNSPSFGE
-63 KPLYLHIINM
+63 PLYLHIINM

-117 YYCMTDAKYMTDAY
+117 YYCMTDAKYQTDAY
-131 KAKFGSQLWTDQNM
+131 KEKWGGELWTDQKL

-171 EGQRVAIA
+171 EGQKVAIA

-205 TFYEKG
+205 TFYQKGEK
-211 CKVIDNPD
+211 VLDNTD

-248 NTQAIMVATPRG
+248 NTQAIMVATPSI
-260 EPTIDDYQIV
+260 PTAESYQIV

-279 TKGLP
+279 TKGLS

-295 DDPSFPMTGVTGQDG
+295 TKTLTGVTGQDG
-310 TYTFKP
+310 TYTFKN

-338 GPYTVTL
+338 GPYAVTL
-345 PMNGQ
+345 PTNGQ
-350 KTVTVTA
+350 NTVTVTA
-357 TDTPITTSSGSI
+357 TDTPITLASGSI
-369 RKVDKDIPT
+369 RKVDKDRPT

-390 IDNNFKYEGQTVAG
+390 IDNNFTYEGQTVEG

-412 DTMPVGSYIAEEIG
+412 DTMPVGSYVAEEIG

-441 FYWDKKSDVTLVFE
+441 FYWDKKNEVKLVFE

-706 TPHEFQVNAGKTEVG
+706 TPHEFQVNAGVTNVG

-794 EVEAPEGY
+794 EVEAPAGY

-842 KALPGATFQLRYLDG
+842 KALPGATFQLRYFGG

-879 TGLKAGTYIVEEVK
+879 TSLKAGTYIVEEVK

-927 TLLIKKVDAKN
+927 TLLIKKVDAKH

-987 EVEAPAGYIIDG
+987 EIEAPAGYIIDG

-1027 KTDAATGKLLPG
+1027 KTDAATGKLLSG

-1059 NNLTIESGTLSSDS
+1059 NDLTIESGTLSSDS

-1126 ANPST
+1126 ANP
-1131 CSLLIKKVCS
+1131 
-1141 INTDKMLEGAVFD
+1141 
-1154 VRYADGSVVGDS
+1154 
-1166 NGVYETGADGTIL
+1166 
-1179 ITGLEA
+1179 
-1185 NKAII
+1185 
-1190 VTETKAPNG
+1190 
-1199 FAIDTKP
+1199 
-1206 QTVTTIAG
+1206 
-1214 KVVQLTFANA
+1214 
-1224 PYGKLVIEKRDAET
+1224 
-1238 NNLLPGAEFRVTT
+1238 
-1251 AAGCEVGQNGVI
+1251 
-1263 GDTTLTSNGI
+1263 
-1273 FRTDADGKITIS
+1273 
-1285 NLRPGN
+1285 
-1291 YIITEIK
+1291 
-1298 APDGYLID
+1298 
-1306 DPTRNVTVTAGDTQT
+1306 
-1321 IVFKNHSTCSL
+1321 STCSL

-1482 TNVRPGSYVITEIKA
+1482 TNVRPGNYVITEIKA

-1645 KIEVAKLNGEIV
+1645 KIEVAKMNGEIV

-1718 LIHKIDSVTKKGIQG
+1718 LIHKIDSVTRKGIQG

-1760 KTLEDGKYYVREIVA
+1760 KTLEDGRYYVREIVA

>member
-22 LIPTSAFAASSENM
+22 LIPTSAFAAPSGSM
-36 PSEITLKKSDY
+36 PSEITLQKSDY

-52 GSKTYNSPSFD
+52 GSKTYNSPSFGE
-63 KPLYLHIINM
+63 PLYLHIINL
-73 NVGGKTKVGF
+73 NVGGETKIGF

-117 YYCMTDAKYMTDAY
+117 YYCMTDAKYQTDAY
-131 KAKFGSQLWTDQNM
+131 KEKWGGELWTDQNL

-171 EGQRVAIA
+171 EGQKVAIA

-205 TFYEKG
+205 TFYQKGEK
-211 CKVIDNPD
+211 VLDNTD
-219 CWPDVDVTLYHYIGG
+219 CWPDVDVTLYRYIGG

-248 NTQAIMVATPRG
+248 NTQAVMVATPKKSDI
-260 EPTIDDYQIV
+260 PSDKYQIV

-279 TKGLP
+279 TKGLA

-290 TMVGS
+290 EMVGS
-295 DDPSFPMTGVTGQDG
+295 DDPKFPMTGVTGQDG
-310 TYTFKP
+310 TYTFKN

-338 GPYTVTL
+338 GPYAVTL
-345 PMNGQ
+345 PTNGQ

-357 TDTPITTSSGSI
+357 LDTPITLASGSI
-369 RKVDKDIPT
+369 RKVDKDRPT

-390 IDNNFKYEGQTVAG
+390 IDNNFTYEGQTVEG

-412 DTMPVGSYIAEEIG
+412 DTMPVGSYVAEEIG

-441 FYWDKKSDVTLVFE
+441 FYWDKKNEVKLVFE

-559 DSVTKEP
+559 DSVTKKP

-628 GTFTLTFENV
+628 GTFTRTFENV

-706 TPHEFQVNAGKTEVG
+706 TPHEFQVNAGVTNVG

-794 EVEAPEGY
+794 EVEAPAGY

-842 KALPGATFQLRYLDG
+842 KALPGATFQLRYLGG

-927 TLLIKKVDAKN
+927 TLLIKKVDAKH

-987 EVEAPAGYIIDG
+987 EIEAPAGYIIDG

-1059 NNLTIESGTLSSDS
+1059 NDLTIESGTLSSDS

-1126 ANPST
+1126 ANP
-1131 CSLLIKKVCS
+1131 
-1141 INTDKMLEGAVFD
+1141 
-1154 VRYADGSVVGDS
+1154 
-1166 NGVYETGADGTIL
+1166 
-1179 ITGLEA
+1179 
-1185 NKAII
+1185 
-1190 VTETKAPNG
+1190 
-1199 FAIDTKP
+1199 
-1206 QTVTTIAG
+1206 
-1214 KVVQLTFANA
+1214 
-1224 PYGKLVIEKRDAET
+1224 
-1238 NNLLPGAEFRVTT
+1238 
-1251 AAGCEVGQNGVI
+1251 
-1263 GDTTLTSNGI
+1263 
-1273 FRTDADGKITIS
+1273 
-1285 NLRPGN
+1285 
-1291 YIITEIK
+1291 
-1298 APDGYLID
+1298 
-1306 DPTRNVTVTAGDTQT
+1306 
-1321 IVFKNHSTCSL
+1321 STCSL

-1482 TNVRPGSYVITEIKA
+1482 TNVRPGNYVITEIKA

-1645 KIEVAKLNGEIV
+1645 KIEVAKMNGEIV

-1718 LIHKIDSVTKKGIQG
+1718 LIHKIDSVTRKGIQG